1 MTYIKQVEL
10 DNFKSF
16 AGHVKFDF
24 VNGFNAIAG
33 ANGSGKSNI
42 IDALLFVFGGSSKK
56 EMRSDLLTDLIF
68 NGGKSGRQA
77 EHAKVNVILDNLKK
91 EFHGIEESE
100 VSISRKVDKN
110 GKSIYRING
119 KASTREEVL
128 NVLSLVKFRQDGF
141 NIIPQGRILEVVGTS
156 NEDRLSLINDIS
168 GISVFEDKKSKAMNE
183 MKKVEDNISKI
194 ETVLN
199 EKQKLMAQLEK
210 EKTRAVEFQELKGK
224 YASFLSKQSTI
235 KRDSADSELKAIL
248 EKLKEAEKGNEEL
261 SSEISKLN
269 EKVKK
274 INEEVEVIN
283 TKAEAEGEKEILDAE
298 NKAKEF
304 DSELARLNAVLK
316 NDNEQLNNIILSIEE
331 LSKSQEELK
340 KQIKEE
346 EEEKKKLEE
355 RITALNSKKLFLVE
369 SESKTQN
376 YLKTK
381 ESLEKRIYDID
392 KKIYEQKVA
401 LANYPKIAELQ
412 EELTGLDSSRN
423 DLEKT
428 IKEMTLSFSSL
439 KPEIDKL
446 KIQAKREADSIYLLR
461 ENLLNQRNSLSSQN
475 RAVEVVNRLKKEIN
489 GIYGLVSELFSL
501 KNEEYST
508 PVLRS
513 IGRRG
518 DFIIVENEEIA
529 RQCIEQLKNERLG
542 FYTFIPLTTVKSGYS
557 FDKLNDQRI
566 IDYIINLV
574 SFTENLAPAMKFV
587 FGDTVLV
594 KDFDSAKGLIHQ
606 YRMVLQDGTVFEKT
620 GTVSGGHFDMPNIL
634 NVNKKIAEINAGI
647 SEHSKLKE
655 KYDEEVI
662 EKESTLNSLMTEIKV
677 RQKTL
682 DETKGKISK
691 LLQEKSKFTGT
702 ESEISESIRSLENE
716 NQNLKSKL
724 EELEKSKPDIVDH
737 GKEIEAIEREVSDL
751 QVKVATS
758 GNKLSAVLMSEISN
772 LERRFLQLNKEREK
786 FEKEIEDVENAIKDT
801 QENYGKA
808 RKELSNKSNNLSML
822 RKRRSELLNEL
833 SNLQKQREE
842 TYGSSQKVAEEI
854 NALKVKEAGY
864 RVKFETAEEEYKKYK
879 IDGVNIEE
887 GETLEKIN
895 KEINSLNSKINS
907 FGPINELAL
916 KTFMETQQQYEEF
929 NVKLG
934 KLDDERNRILS
945 VISEIEQKK
954 LESFM
959 KTLSDINSIF
969 TKVFNSI
976 TKGKAELVPED
987 PNNVFSSGLDI
998 AVELPNKRVRNIRGL
1013 SGGELSVLAI
1023 SLIMALSKY
1032 TDAVFYVLDEV
1043 DAALDAINA
1052 GNFSAL
1058 VKAYSASSQFII
1070 ISHNETTLINAD
1082 VIYGV
1087 TMNDEGISRVVSV
1100 KMPEQKAQ

>member
-24 VNGFNAIAG
+24 INGFNAIAG

-56 EMRSDLLTDLIF
+56 EMRSDVLTDLIF

-77 EHAKVNVILDNLKK
+77 ENAKVNVVLDNSKGD
-91 EFHGIEESE
+91 FHGIEEKE
-100 VSISRKVDKN
+100 VSLSRKVDKN
-110 GKSIYRING
+110 GKSVYRING

-141 NIIPQGRILEVVGTS
+141 NIISQGRILEVVGTS

-183 MKKVEDNISKI
+183 MKKVEENISKI
-194 ETVLN
+194 GTVLN

-210 EKTRAVEFQELKGK
+210 EKTRAIEFQELKGRQ
-224 YASFLSKQSTI
+224 ASLLSKQSMI
-235 KRDSADSELKAIL
+235 KRDKAHLELQAIL
-248 EKLKEAEKGNEEL
+248 EKLKEAEKGNESL
-261 SSEISKLN
+261 SSEIEALN
-269 EKVKK
+269 EKAKK
-274 INEEVEVIN
+274 INDEVNTIN
-283 TKAEAEGEKEILDAE
+283 TKAEAEGEKEILEAE
-298 NKAKEF
+298 NKTKEF

-316 NDNEQLNNIILSIEE
+316 NDNEQLNNILLSIEE
-331 LSKSQEELK
+331 LSRSQEDMK
-340 KQIKEE
+340 QQIKTEE
-346 EEEKKKLEE
+346 AEKKRLEE
-355 RITALNSKKLFLVE
+355 RISALNSKKISLIE

-376 YLKTK
+376 YIKTR
-381 ESLEKRIYDID
+381 ETLEKKIYDTD
-392 KKIYEQKVA
+392 KKIYEQKIA
-401 LANYPKIAELQ
+401 LANYPKIAEMQ
-412 EELTGLDSSRN
+412 EDLTKLESSRN
-423 DLEKT
+423 EVEKE
-428 IKEMTLSFSSL
+428 IKEMTLSFSAL
-439 KPEIDKL
+439 KPEIDRL
-446 KIQAKREADSIYLLR
+446 KTQAKREADSIYLLR
-461 ENLLNQRNSLSSQN
+461 ENLLNQRNALSSQN
-475 RAVEVVNRLKKEIN
+475 RVIDIVNRLKKEIN
-489 GIYGLVSELFSL
+489 GIHGTVSELFSL
-501 KNEEYST
+501 KNEEYSI

-518 DFIIVENEEIA
+518 DFIVIDNEETA
-529 RQCIEQLKNERLG
+529 RQCIDKLKKEKLG
-542 FYTFIPLTTVKSGYS
+542 FYTFVPLTTVKSSYNLE
-557 FDKLNDQRI
+557 KINDTRI
-566 IDYIINLV
+566 VDYIINLV
-574 SFTENLAPAMKFV
+574 DFDDAFLQAMKFV

-594 KDFDSAKGLIHQ
+594 KDFDSAKELINK
-606 YRMVLQDGTVFEKT
+606 YRMVLPDGTVFERT
-620 GTVSGGHFDMPNIL
+620 GTVSGGHFDVPNIL
-634 NVNKKIAEINAGI
+634 NVNKKIAEINAEI
-647 SEHSKLKE
+647 SEHSNLKE
-655 KYDEEVI
+655 KYDEDLV

-682 DETKGKISK
+682 EESKGKIAR
-691 LLQEKSKFTGT
+691 LLQERSKFTGT
-702 ESEISESIRSLENE
+702 ESEISDSIRALENE
-716 NQNLKSKL
+716 KMNLTSKL
-724 EELEKSKPDIVDH
+724 GDTEKNKPDIIDH
-737 GKEIEAIEREVSDL
+737 KKELEALEREVNDL
-751 QVKVATS
+751 QVKAATS
-758 GNKLSAVLMSEISN
+758 GNKLSAVLMSEIAN
-772 LERRFLQLNKEREK
+772 LQKRFSQLDKEREK
-786 FEKEIEDVENAIKDT
+786 FEGEIENVENAIKDT
-801 QENYGKA
+801 QERYDRA

-822 RKRRSELLNEL
+822 RKRRNELLSELG
-833 SNLQKQREE
+833 SLQKHREE
-842 TYGSSQKVAEEI
+842 IYGNSQKVAAEL
-854 NALKVKEAGY
+854 NALKVKEAELK
-864 RVKFETAEEEYKKYK
+864 VKFETAEEEYNKYK
-879 IDGVNIEE
+879 VEGVKIEE
-887 GETLEKIN
+887 GETIEKIN

-934 KLDDERNRILS
+934 KLNDEKGRILS

-959 KTLSDINSIF
+959 KTLSEINSIF

-976 TKGKAELVPED
+976 THGKAELVPED
-987 PNNVFSSGLDI
+987 PNDVFSSGLDI
-998 AVELPNKRVRNIRGL
+998 AIELPNKKVRNIMGL

-1058 VKAYSASSQFII
+1058 VKAYSTSSQFII

-1087 TMNDEGISRVVSV
+1087 TMNDAGISRVVSV
-1100 KMPEQKAQ
+1100 KMPEQKS

>member
-24 VNGFNAIAG
+24 INGFNAIAG

-56 EMRSDLLTDLIF
+56 EMRSDVLTDLIF

-77 EHAKVNVILDNLKK
+77 ENAKVNVVLDNSKGD
-91 EFHGIEESE
+91 FHGIEEKE
-100 VSISRKVDKN
+100 VSLSRKVDKN
-110 GKSIYRING
+110 GKSVYRING

-141 NIIPQGRILEVVGTS
+141 NIISQGRILEVVGTS

-183 MKKVEDNISKI
+183 MKKVEENISKI
-194 ETVLN
+194 GTVLN

-210 EKTRAVEFQELKGK
+210 EKTRAIEFQELKGRQ
-224 YASFLSKQSTI
+224 ASLLSKQSMI
-235 KRDSADSELKAIL
+235 KRDKAHLELQAIL
-248 EKLKEAEKGNEEL
+248 EKLKEAEKGNESL
-261 SSEISKLN
+261 SSEIEALN
-269 EKVKK
+269 EKAKK
-274 INEEVEVIN
+274 INDEVNTIN
-283 TKAEAEGEKEILDAE
+283 TKAEAEGEKEILEAE
-298 NKAKEF
+298 NKTKEF

-316 NDNEQLNNIILSIEE
+316 NDNEQLNNILLSIEE
-331 LSKSQEELK
+331 LSRSQEDMK
-340 KQIKEE
+340 QQIKTEE
-346 EEEKKKLEE
+346 AEKKRLEE
-355 RITALNSKKLFLVE
+355 RISALNSKKISLIE

-376 YLKTK
+376 YIKTR
-381 ESLEKRIYDID
+381 ETLEKKIYDTD
-392 KKIYEQKVA
+392 KKIYEQKIA
-401 LANYPKIAELQ
+401 LANYPKIAEMQ
-412 EELTGLDSSRN
+412 EDLTKLESSRN
-423 DLEKT
+423 EVEKE
-428 IKEMTLSFSSL
+428 IKEMTLSFSAL
-439 KPEIDKL
+439 KPEIDRL
-446 KIQAKREADSIYLLR
+446 KTQAKREADSIYLLR
-461 ENLLNQRNSLSSQN
+461 ENLLNQRNALSSQN
-475 RAVEVVNRLKKEIN
+475 RVIDIVNRLKKEIN
-489 GIYGLVSELFSL
+489 GIHGTVSELFSL
-501 KNEEYST
+501 KNEGYSI

-518 DFIIVENEEIA
+518 DFIVIDNEETA
-529 RQCIEQLKNERLG
+529 RQCIDKLKKEKLG
-542 FYTFIPLTTVKSGYS
+542 FYTFVPLTTVKSSYNLEKI
-557 FDKLNDQRI
+557 DDTRI
-566 IDYIINLV
+566 VDYIINLV
-574 SFTENLAPAMKFV
+574 DFDDAFLQAMKFV

-594 KDFDSAKGLIHQ
+594 KDFDSAKELINK
-606 YRMVLQDGTVFEKT
+606 YRMVLPDGTVFERT
-620 GTVSGGHFDMPNIL
+620 GTVSGGHFDVPNIL
-634 NVNKKIAEINAGI
+634 NVNKKIAEINAEI
-647 SEHSKLKE
+647 SEHSNLKE
-655 KYDEEVI
+655 KYDEDLV

-682 DETKGKISK
+682 EESKGKIAR
-691 LLQEKSKFTGT
+691 LLQERSKFTGT
-702 ESEISESIRSLENE
+702 ESEISDSIRALENE
-716 NQNLKSKL
+716 KMNLTSKL
-724 EELEKSKPDIVDH
+724 GDTEKNKPDIIDH
-737 GKEIEAIEREVSDL
+737 KKELEALEREVNDL
-751 QVKVATS
+751 QVKAATS
-758 GNKLSAVLMSEISN
+758 GNKLSAVLMSEIAN
-772 LERRFLQLNKEREK
+772 LQKRFSQLDKEREK
-786 FEKEIEDVENAIKDT
+786 FEGEIENVENAIKDT
-801 QENYGKA
+801 QERYDRA

-822 RKRRSELLNEL
+822 RKRRNELLSELG
-833 SNLQKQREE
+833 SLQKHREE
-842 TYGSSQKVAEEI
+842 IYGNSQKVAAEL
-854 NALKVKEAGY
+854 NALKVKEAELK
-864 RVKFETAEEEYKKYK
+864 VKFETAEEEYNKYK
-879 IDGVNIEE
+879 VEGVKIEE
-887 GETLEKIN
+887 GETIEKIN

-934 KLDDERNRILS
+934 KLNDEKGRILS

-959 KTLSDINSIF
+959 KTLSEINSIF

-976 TKGKAELVPED
+976 THGKAELVPED
-987 PNNVFSSGLDI
+987 PNDVFSSGLDI
-998 AVELPNKRVRNIRGL
+998 AIELPNKKVRNIMGL

-1058 VKAYSASSQFII
+1058 VKAYSTSSQFII

-1087 TMNDEGISRVVSV
+1087 TMNDAGISRVVSV
-1100 KMPEQKAQ
+1100 KMPEQKS

>member
-24 VNGFNAIAG
+24 INGFNAIAG

-56 EMRSDLLTDLIF
+56 EMRSDVLTDLIF

-77 EHAKVNVILDNLKK
+77 ENAKVNVVLDNSKGD
-91 EFHGIEESE
+91 FHGIEEKE
-100 VSISRKVDKN
+100 VSLSRKVDKN
-110 GKSIYRING
+110 GKSVYRING

-141 NIIPQGRILEVVGTS
+141 NIISQGRILEVVGTS

-183 MKKVEDNISKI
+183 MKKVEENISKI
-194 ETVLN
+194 GTVLN

-210 EKTRAVEFQELKGK
+210 EKTRAIEFQELKGRQ
-224 YASFLSKQSTI
+224 ASLLSKQSMI
-235 KRDSADSELKAIL
+235 KRDKAHLELQAIL
-248 EKLKEAEKGNEEL
+248 EKLKEAEKGNESL
-261 SSEISKLN
+261 SSEIEALN
-269 EKVKK
+269 EKAKK
-274 INEEVEVIN
+274 INDEVNTIN
-283 TKAEAEGEKEILDAE
+283 TKAEAEGEKEILEAE
-298 NKAKEF
+298 NKTKEF

-316 NDNEQLNNIILSIEE
+316 NDNEQLNNILLSIEE
-331 LSKSQEELK
+331 LSRSQEDMK
-340 KQIKEE
+340 QQIKTEE
-346 EEEKKKLEE
+346 AEKKRLEE
-355 RITALNSKKLFLVE
+355 RISALNSKKISLIE

-376 YLKTK
+376 YIKTK
-381 ESLEKRIYDID
+381 ETLEKKIYDTD
-392 KKIYEQKVA
+392 KKIYEQKIA
-401 LANYPKIAELQ
+401 LANYPKIAEMQ
-412 EELTGLDSSRN
+412 EDLTKLESSRN
-423 DLEKT
+423 EVEKE
-428 IKEMTLSFSSL
+428 IKEMTLSFSAL
-439 KPEIDKL
+439 KPEIDRL
-446 KIQAKREADSIYLLR
+446 KTQAKREADSIYLLR
-461 ENLLNQRNSLSSQN
+461 ENLLNQRNALSSQN
-475 RAVEVVNRLKKEIN
+475 RVIDIVNRLKKEIN
-489 GIYGLVSELFSL
+489 GIHGTVSELFSL
-501 KNEEYST
+501 KNEEYSI

-518 DFIIVENEEIA
+518 DFIVIDNEETA
-529 RQCIEQLKNERLG
+529 RQCIDKLKKEKLG
-542 FYTFIPLTTVKSGYS
+542 FYTFVPLTTVKSSYNLE
-557 FDKLNDQRI
+557 KINDTRI
-566 IDYIINLV
+566 VDYIINLV
-574 SFTENLAPAMKFV
+574 DFDDAFLQAMKFV

-594 KDFDSAKGLIHQ
+594 KDFDSAKELINK
-606 YRMVLQDGTVFEKT
+606 YRMVLPDGTVFERT
-620 GTVSGGHFDMPNIL
+620 GTVSGGHFDVPNIL
-634 NVNKKIAEINAGI
+634 NVNKKIAEINAEI
-647 SEHSKLKE
+647 SEHSNLKE
-655 KYDEEVI
+655 KYDEDLV

-682 DETKGKISK
+682 EESKGKIAR
-691 LLQEKSKFTGT
+691 LLQERSKFTGT
-702 ESEISESIRSLENE
+702 ESEISDSIRALENE
-716 NQNLKSKL
+716 KMNLTSKL
-724 EELEKSKPDIVDH
+724 GDTEKNKPDIIDH
-737 GKEIEAIEREVSDL
+737 KKELEALEREVNDL
-751 QVKVATS
+751 QVKAATS
-758 GNKLSAVLMSEISN
+758 GNKLSAVLMSEIAN
-772 LERRFLQLNKEREK
+772 LQKRFSQLDKEREK
-786 FEKEIEDVENAIKDT
+786 FEGEIENVENAIKDT
-801 QENYGKA
+801 QERYDRA

-822 RKRRSELLNEL
+822 RKRRNELLSELG
-833 SNLQKQREE
+833 SLQKHREE
-842 TYGSSQKVAEEI
+842 IYGNSQKVAAEL
-854 NALKVKEAGY
+854 NALKVKEAELK
-864 RVKFETAEEEYKKYK
+864 VKFETAEEEYNKYK
-879 IDGVNIEE
+879 VEGVKIEE
-887 GETLEKIN
+887 GETIEKIN

-934 KLDDERNRILS
+934 KLNDEKGRILS

-959 KTLSDINSIF
+959 KTLSEINSIF

-976 TKGKAELVPED
+976 THGKAELVPED
-987 PNNVFSSGLDI
+987 PNDVFSSGLDI
-998 AVELPNKRVRNIRGL
+998 AIELPNKKVRNIMGL

-1058 VKAYSASSQFII
+1058 VKAYSTSSQFII

-1087 TMNDEGISRVVSV
+1087 TMNDAGISRVVSV
-1100 KMPEQKAQ
+1100 KMPEQKS

>member
-24 VNGFNAIAG
+24 INGFNAIAG

-56 EMRSDLLTDLIF
+56 EMRSDVLTDLIF

-77 EHAKVNVILDNLKK
+77 ENAKVNVVLDNSKGD
-91 EFHGIEESE
+91 FHGIEEKE
-100 VSISRKVDKN
+100 VSLSRKVDKN
-110 GKSIYRING
+110 GKSVYRING

-141 NIIPQGRILEVVGTS
+141 NIISQGRILEVVGTS

-183 MKKVEDNISKI
+183 MKKVEENISKI
-194 ETVLN
+194 GTVLN

-210 EKTRAVEFQELKGK
+210 EKTRAIEFQELKGRQ
-224 YASFLSKQSTI
+224 ASLLSKQSMI
-235 KRDSADSELKAIL
+235 KRDKAHLELQAIL
-248 EKLKEAEKGNEEL
+248 EKLKEAEKGNESL
-261 SSEISKLN
+261 SSEIEALN
-269 EKVKK
+269 EKAKK
-274 INEEVEVIN
+274 INDEVNTIN
-283 TKAEAEGEKEILDAE
+283 TKAEAEGEKEILEAE
-298 NKAKEF
+298 NKTKEF

-316 NDNEQLNNIILSIEE
+316 NDNEQLNNILLSIEE
-331 LSKSQEELK
+331 LSRSQEDMK
-340 KQIKEE
+340 QQIKTEE
-346 EEEKKKLEE
+346 AEKKRLEE
-355 RITALNSKKLFLVE
+355 RISALNSKKISLIE

-376 YLKTK
+376 YIKTR
-381 ESLEKRIYDID
+381 ETLEKKIYDTD
-392 KKIYEQKVA
+392 KKIYEQKIA
-401 LANYPKIAELQ
+401 LANYPKIAEMQ
-412 EELTGLDSSRN
+412 EDLTKLESSRN
-423 DLEKT
+423 EVEKE
-428 IKEMTLSFSSL
+428 IKEMTLSFSAL
-439 KPEIDKL
+439 KPEIDRL
-446 KIQAKREADSIYLLR
+446 KTQAKREADSIYLLR
-461 ENLLNQRNSLSSQN
+461 ENLLNQRNALSSQN
-475 RAVEVVNRLKKEIN
+475 RVIDIVNRLKKEIN
-489 GIYGLVSELFSL
+489 GIHGTVSELFSL
-501 KNEEYST
+501 KNEGYSI

-518 DFIIVENEEIA
+518 DFIVIDNEETA
-529 RQCIEQLKNERLG
+529 RQCIDKLKKEKLG
-542 FYTFIPLTTVKSGYS
+542 FYTFVPLTTVKSSYNLEKI
-557 FDKLNDQRI
+557 DDTRI
-566 IDYIINLV
+566 VDYIINLV
-574 SFTENLAPAMKFV
+574 DFDDAFLQAMKFV

-594 KDFDSAKGLIHQ
+594 KDFDSAKELINK
-606 YRMVLQDGTVFEKT
+606 YRMVLPDGTVFERT
-620 GTVSGGHFDMPNIL
+620 GTVSGGHFDVPNIL
-634 NVNKKIAEINAGI
+634 NVNKKIAEINAEI
-647 SEHSKLKE
+647 SEHSNLKE
-655 KYDEEVI
+655 KYDEDLV

-682 DETKGKISK
+682 EESKGKIAR
-691 LLQEKSKFTGT
+691 LLQERSKFTGT
-702 ESEISESIRSLENE
+702 ESEISDSIRALENE
-716 NQNLKSKL
+716 KMNLTSKL
-724 EELEKSKPDIVDH
+724 GDTEKNKPDIIDH
-737 GKEIEAIEREVSDL
+737 KKELEALEREVNDL
-751 QVKVATS
+751 QVKAATS
-758 GNKLSAVLMSEISN
+758 GNKLSAVLMSEIAN
-772 LERRFLQLNKEREK
+772 LQKRFSQLDKEREK
-786 FEKEIEDVENAIKDT
+786 FEGEIENVENAIKDT
-801 QENYGKA
+801 QERYDRA

-822 RKRRSELLNEL
+822 RKRRNELLGEL
-833 SNLQKQREE
+833 GSLQKHREE
-842 TYGSSQKVAEEI
+842 IYGNSQKVAAEL
-854 NALKVKEAGY
+854 NALKVKEAELK
-864 RVKFETAEEEYKKYK
+864 VKFETAEEEYNKYK
-879 IDGVNIEE
+879 VEGVNIEE
-887 GETLEKIN
+887 GETIEKIN

-934 KLDDERNRILS
+934 KLNDEKGRILS

-959 KTLSDINSIF
+959 KTLSEINSIF

-976 TKGKAELVPED
+976 THGKAELVPED
-987 PNNVFSSGLDI
+987 PNDVFSSGLDI
-998 AVELPNKRVRNIRGL
+998 AIELPNKKVRNIMGL

-1058 VKAYSASSQFII
+1058 VKAYSTSSQFII

-1087 TMNDEGISRVVSV
+1087 TMNDAGISRVVSV
-1100 KMPEQKAQ
+1100 KMPEQKS

>member
-68 NGGKSGRQA
+68 NGGKNGRQA
-77 EHAKVNVILDNLKK
+77 EHAKVNVILDNSKK
-91 EFHGIEESE
+91 EFHGIEENE

-128 NVLSLVKFRQDGF
+128 NVLALVKFRQDGF
-141 NIIPQGRILEVVGTS
+141 NIIPQGRILEVVGAS

-194 ETVLN
+194 ETVLR
-199 EKQKLMAQLEK
+199 EKQKLMSQLEK
-210 EKTRAVEFQELKGK
+210 EKTRAMEFQELKNR
-224 YASFLSKQSTI
+224 YASLLSKQSTI
-235 KRDSADSELKAIL
+235 KRDAADSELKAIL
-248 EKLKEAEKGNEEL
+248 EKLKETEKGNEEL
-261 SSEISKLN
+261 SAELSKLN
-269 EKVKK
+269 EKLKE
-274 INEEVEVIN
+274 INEEVESIN
-283 TKAEAEGEKEILDAE
+283 TKAEAEGEKEISDAE

-304 DSELARLNAVLK
+304 DSELARLSAVLK
-316 NDNEQLNNIILSIEE
+316 NDNEQLNNIISSIEE
-331 LSKSQEELK
+331 LSKSQDEIK

-355 RITALNSKKLFLVE
+355 RITVLNSKKLSLIE

-381 ESLEKRIYDID
+381 ESLEKKIYDID
-392 KKIYEQKVA
+392 KKIYEQKVT
-401 LANYPKIAELQ
+401 LANYPKVAEIQ
-412 EELTGLDSSRN
+412 EELTELDSTKN
-423 DLEKT
+423 ELEKM
-428 IKEMTLSFSSL
+428 IKDMTLSFSSL

-446 KIQAKREADSIYLLR
+446 KIQTKREADSIYLLR

-475 RAVEVVNRLKKEIN
+475 REIDVVNRLKKDIK

-501 KNEEYST
+501 KNEEYSI

-518 DFIIVENEEIA
+518 GFIIVENEETA
-529 RQCIEQLKNERLG
+529 RQCIDKLKNEKLG
-542 FYTFIPLTTVKSGYS
+542 FYTFIPLTTVKSNYS
-557 FDKLNDQRI
+557 FDKLNDPRI

-574 SFTENLAPAMKFV
+574 NFTENLAPAMKFV

-594 KDFDSAKGLIHQ
+594 NDFDSAKGLIHQ
-606 YRMVLQDGTVFEKT
+606 YRMVLPDGTVFEKT
-620 GTVSGGHFDMPNIL
+620 GTVSGGHFDIPNIL
-634 NVNKKIAEINAGI
+634 NVNKKIAEINVEMT
-647 SEHSKLKE
+647 EHSKLKE
-655 KYDEEVI
+655 KYDEEII
-662 EKESTLNSLMTEIKV
+662 EKESTLNSLMTDIKV

-682 DETKGKISK
+682 TETNGKISK

-702 ESEISESIRSLENE
+702 ESDISESIRLLENE
-716 NQNLKSKL
+716 NLNLKSKL
-724 EELEKSKPDIVDH
+724 EDLEKNKPDIVDH
-737 GKEIEAIEREVSDL
+737 KKEIEAIEREVSDL

-758 GNKLSAVLMSEISN
+758 GNKLSAVLMSEINN
-772 LERRFLQLNKEREK
+772 LERRFSQLNKERER

-801 QENYGKA
+801 QENYDKA
-808 RKELSNKSNNLSML
+808 RKELSNKSNNLNML
-822 RKRRSELLNEL
+822 RKRRNELLNEL
-833 SNLQKQREE
+833 SKLQKQREDI
-842 TYGSSQKVAEEI
+842 YSNSKKVAEEI
-854 NALKVKEAGY
+854 NVLKVKEAGL
-864 RVKFETAEEEYKKYK
+864 RVKFETADEEYKKYR
-879 IDGVNIEE
+879 IEGVNVEE
-887 GETLEKIN
+887 GETLDKLT

-916 KTFMETQQQYEEF
+916 KTFMETQKQYEEF
-929 NVKLG
+929 NVKLE
-934 KLDDERNRILS
+934 KLNDEKSRILS

-959 KTLSDINSIF
+959 KTLLDINSIF

-987 PNNVFSSGLDI
+987 PNDVFSSGLDI

-1058 VKAYSASSQFII
+1058 VKAYSVSSQFII

-1087 TMNDEGISRVVSV
+1087 TMSDEGISRVVSV

>member
-261 SSEISKLN
+261 SSEISFTN

-542 FYTFIPLTTVKSGYS
+542 FYTFIPLTTVKSGYG

-808 RKELSNKSNNLSML
+808 
-822 RKRRSELLNEL
+822 
-833 SNLQKQREE
+833 
-842 TYGSSQKVAEEI
+842 
-854 NALKVKEAGY
+854 
-864 RVKFETAEEEYKKYK
+864 
-879 IDGVNIEE
+879 
-887 GETLEKIN
+887 
-895 KEINSLNSKINS
+895 
-907 FGPINELAL
+907 
-916 KTFMETQQQYEEF
+916 
-929 NVKLG
+929 
-934 KLDDERNRILS
+934 
-945 VISEIEQKK
+945 
-954 LESFM
+954 
-959 KTLSDINSIF
+959 
-969 TKVFNSI
+969 
-976 TKGKAELVPED
+976 
-987 PNNVFSSGLDI
+987 
-998 AVELPNKRVRNIRGL
+998 
-1013 SGGELSVLAI
+1013 
-1023 SLIMALSKY
+1023 
-1032 TDAVFYVLDEV
+1032 
-1043 DAALDAINA
+1043 
-1052 GNFSAL
+1052 
-1058 VKAYSASSQFII
+1058 
-1070 ISHNETTLINAD
+1070 
-1082 VIYGV
+1082 
-1087 TMNDEGISRVVSV
+1087 
-1100 KMPEQKAQ
+1100 

>member
-1 MTYIKQVEL
+1 MTYIKEVEL

-68 NGGKSGRQA
+68 NGGKNGRQA
-77 EHAKVNVILDNLKK
+77 EHAKVNVILDNSKK
-91 EFHGIEESE
+91 EFRGIEESE

-128 NVLSLVKFRQDGF
+128 NVLALVKFRQDGF

-199 EKQKLMAQLEK
+199 EKRKLMAQLEK
-210 EKTRAVEFQELKGK
+210 EKSRAVEFQELKSR
-224 YASFLSKQSTI
+224 YATLLSKQSMI
-235 KRDSADSELKAIL
+235 KRDAADSELQEIL
-248 EKLKEAEKGNEEL
+248 GKLKEAEKGNEEL
-261 SSEISKLN
+261 SAKISELN
-269 EKVKK
+269 DKVKK
-274 INEEVEVIN
+274 INEEVEAIN
-283 TKAEAEGEKEILDAE
+283 TKAEAEGEKEILEAE
-298 NKAKEF
+298 KKTKEF
-304 DSELARLNAVLK
+304 DSELARLAAVLK
-316 NDNEQLNNIILSIEE
+316 NDNEQLNNIVLSIEE

-355 RITALNSKKLFLVE
+355 RIAALNSRKLSLIE
-369 SESKTQN
+369 SESKTQS

-381 ESLEKRIYDID
+381 ESLEKKIYDID

-412 EELTGLDSSRN
+412 EELSSLDSTKN
-423 DLEKT
+423 DLEKA

-446 KIQAKREADSIYLLR
+446 KAQSKREADSIYLLR

-475 RAVEVVNRLKKEIN
+475 RAVEVVNRLKKEIK

-513 IGRRG
+513 IGRRS
-518 DFIIVENEEIA
+518 DFIVVEDEETA
-529 RQCIEQLKNERLG
+529 RQCIEKLKTEKLG

-557 FDKLNDQRI
+557 FGKLNDSRI

-574 SFTENLAPAMKFV
+574 NFNQNLEPAMKFV

-594 KDFDSAKGLIHQ
+594 KDFDSAKQLMHQ
-606 YRMVLQDGTVFEKT
+606 YRMVLPDGTVFEKT

-634 NVNKKIAEINAGI
+634 NVNKKIAEINTQI
-647 SEHSKLKE
+647 NEHSKLKE
-655 KYDEEVI
+655 KYDEELI
-662 EKESTLNSLMTEIKV
+662 EKESTLNSLMTEIKI

-691 LLQEKSKFTGT
+691 ILQEKSKFTGT
-702 ESEISESIRSLENE
+702 ESDISESIRLLENE
-716 NQNLKSKL
+716 NLDLKSKL
-724 EELEKSKPDIVDH
+724 EELDKNKPEIVDH
-737 GKEIEAIEREVSDL
+737 RKEIEALEREVNDL

-758 GNKLSAVLMSEISN
+758 GNKLSAVLMSEINN
-772 LERRFLQLNKEREK
+772 LEKRFSQLNKERER

-801 QENYGKA
+801 QENYDKA
-808 RKELSNKSNNLSML
+808 RKELSNKSNSLSML

-833 SNLQKQREE
+833 SSLQKQREAI
-842 TYGSSQKVAEEI
+842 YSSSQKIAEEI
-854 NALKVKEAGY
+854 NALKVKEAGS
-864 RVKFETAEEEYKKYK
+864 RVKFETAEEEYKKYR
-879 IDGVNIEE
+879 IEGVKIEE
-887 GETLEKIN
+887 GETLEKIT

-929 NVKLG
+929 NVKLE
-934 KLDDERNRILS
+934 KLNDERNRILS

-998 AVELPNKRVRNIRGL
+998 SVELPNKRVRNIRGL

-1032 TDAVFYVLDEV
+1032 TEAVFYVLDEV

>member
-68 NGGKSGRQA
+68 NGGKNGRQA
-77 EHAKVNVILDNLKK
+77 EHAKVNVILDNSKK
-91 EFHGIEESE
+91 EFHGIEENE

-128 NVLSLVKFRQDGF
+128 NILALVKFRQDGF
-141 NIIPQGRILEVVGTS
+141 NIIPQGRILEVVGAS

-199 EKQKLMAQLEK
+199 EKQKLMSQLEK
-210 EKTRAVEFQELKGK
+210 EKTRAVEFQELKNR
-224 YASFLSKQSTI
+224 YRSLLSKQSKI
-235 KRDSADSELKAIL
+235 KRDAADSELKAIL
-248 EKLKEAEKGNEEL
+248 EKLKESENGNEEL
-261 SSEISKLN
+261 SAEISKLN
-269 EKVKK
+269 EKIKK
-274 INEEVEVIN
+274 INEEVESIN

-304 DSELARLNAVLK
+304 DAELARLNAVLK
-316 NDNEQLNNIILSIEE
+316 NDNEQLNSIISSIEE
-331 LSKSQEELK
+331 LSKSQEEIK
-340 KQIKEE
+340 KQIKDE

-355 RITALNSKKLFLVE
+355 RITVLNSKKLSLVE
-369 SESKTQN
+369 RESETQN

-381 ESLEKRIYDID
+381 ESLEKKIYGID
-392 KKIYEQKVA
+392 KKIYEQKIV
-401 LANYPKIAELQ
+401 LANYPKLAELQ
-412 EELTGLDSSRN
+412 EELTGLDSSKN

-446 KIQAKREADSIYLLR
+446 KIQTKREADSIYLLR

-475 RAVEVVNRLKKEIN
+475 RALDVVNKLKKDIK

-501 KNEEYST
+501 KNKEHSIS
-508 PVLRS
+508 VIRS

-518 DFIIVENEEIA
+518 DFIIVENEETA
-529 RQCIEQLKNERLG
+529 RQCIEKLKNEKLG
-542 FYTFIPLTTVKSGYS
+542 FYTFVPLTTVKSSYS
-557 FDKLNDQRI
+557 FDKLDDVRI

-574 SFTENLAPAMKFV
+574 DFTENLAPAMKFV
-587 FGDTVLV
+587 FGDTVLI
-594 KDFDSAKGLIHQ
+594 KDFDSAKELIHQ
-606 YRMVLQDGTVFEKT
+606 YRMVLPDGSVFEKT
-620 GTVSGGHFDMPNIL
+620 GTVSGGNFDMPNIL
-634 NVNKKIAEINAGI
+634 TVNKKIAEINAEI

-655 KYDEEVI
+655 KYDEEII

-682 DETKGKISK
+682 DETKGKLSK

-702 ESEISESIRSLENE
+702 ESDISESIRSLETE
-716 NQNLKSKL
+716 NLNLKSKL
-724 EELEKSKPDIVDH
+724 EEAEKNKPDIVDH
-737 GKEIEAIEREVSDL
+737 RKEIEAIEREVSDL
-751 QVKVATS
+751 QVRVATS

-772 LERRFLQLNKEREK
+772 LERRFSQLNKERER
-786 FEKEIEDVENAIKDT
+786 FEKGIEDVENAIKET

-808 RKELSNKSNNLSML
+808 RKELSNKSNNLNLL

-833 SNLQKQREE
+833 NSLQKQREE
-842 TYGSSQKVAEEI
+842 IYSNSQKFTEEI
-854 NALKVKEAGY
+854 NALKVKEAGF
-864 RVKFETAEEEYKKYK
+864 RVKFETAEEEYKKYS
-879 IDGVNIEE
+879 IEGVNVEE
-887 GETLEKIN
+887 GETIEKLT

-916 KTFMETQQQYEEF
+916 KTFMETQQQYQEF
-929 NVKLG
+929 NVKLE
-934 KLDDERNRILS
+934 KLNDERNRILS

-959 KTLSDINSIF
+959 KTLSDINLIF

-998 AVELPNKRVRNIRGL
+998 AVELPNKRIRNIRGL

-1058 VKAYSASSQFII
+1058 VKAYSVSSQFII

-1100 KMPEQKAQ
+1100 KMPEQKA

>member
-1 MTYIKQVEL
+1 MTYIKEVEL

-16 AGHVKFDF
+16 AGHVKFNF

-68 NGGKSGRQA
+68 NGGKSGRPA
-77 EHAKVNVILDNLKK
+77 EHAKVNVILDNSKK

-110 GKSIYRING
+110 GKSVYRING

-128 NVLSLVKFRQDGF
+128 NVLAMVKFRQDGF
-141 NIIPQGRILEVVGTS
+141 NIIPQGRILEVVGAS

-168 GISVFEDKKSKAMNE
+168 GISVFEDKKSKAMTE

-210 EKTRAVEFQELKGK
+210 EKTRAVEFQELKGR
-224 YASFLSKQSTI
+224 YASLLSKQSTI
-235 KRDSADSELKAIL
+235 KKDTVDSELKAIL

-269 EKVKK
+269 ERVKR
-274 INEEVEVIN
+274 INEEVDGIN
-283 TKAEAEGEKEILDAE
+283 TKAEAEGEKEILEAE

-340 KQIKEE
+340 KQIKQEE
-346 EEEKKKLEE
+346 GEKKKLEE
-355 RITALNSKKLFLVE
+355 RITALNSRKLSLIE
-369 SESKTQN
+369 SESKIQN

-381 ESLEKRIYDID
+381 ESLEKKIYSID
-392 KKIYEQKVA
+392 KKIYEQKVI
-401 LANYPKIAELQ
+401 LADYPKIAEIQ
-412 EELTGLDSSRN
+412 EELTDLDSSSSE
-423 DLEKT
+423 LEKT

-446 KIQAKREADSIYLLR
+446 KIQAKREGDSIYLLR
-461 ENLLNQRNSLSSQN
+461 ENLLNQRNFLSSQN

-501 KNEEYST
+501 KDEEYST

-518 DFIIVENEEIA
+518 DFIIVENEETA
-529 RQCIEQLKNERLG
+529 RQCIEKLKNEKLG

-557 FDKLNDQRI
+557 FDKPNDQRI
-566 IDYIINLV
+566 VDYIINLV
-574 SFTENLAPAMKFV
+574 NFTENLAPAMKFV

-594 KDFDSAKGLIHQ
+594 KDFNSAKELMHQ
-606 YRMVLQDGTVFEKT
+606 YRMVLPDGTVFEKT

-634 NVNKKIAEINAGI
+634 NINKKIAEINTQI

-655 KYDEEVI
+655 KYDEEII

-682 DETKGKISK
+682 DETKAKIAK

-716 NQNLKSKL
+716 NLNLKSKL
-724 EELEKSKPDIVDH
+724 EELEKNKPEVVDH
-737 GKEIEAIEREVSDL
+737 KKEIEALEREVNDL

-758 GNKLSAVLMSEISN
+758 DNKLSAVLMSEISN
-772 LERRFLQLNKEREK
+772 LEKRFSQLNKEREK

-801 QENYGKA
+801 QENYNNA

-822 RKRRSELLNEL
+822 RKRRNEL
-833 SNLQKQREE
+833 SNELNKIQKQREE
-842 TYGSSQKVAEEI
+842 LYMNSQKAAEEI
-854 NALKVKEAGY
+854 NALKVKEAAA

-879 IDGVNIEE
+879 IEGVEIEE
-887 GETLEKIN
+887 GETLDKIN
-895 KEINSLNSKINS
+895 KEINSINSKINS

-934 KLDDERNRILS
+934 KLNEERNRILS
-945 VISEIEQKK
+945 VIADIEQKK

-987 PNNVFSSGLDI
+987 PSNVFSSGLDI

-1032 TDAVFYVLDEV
+1032 TEAVFYVLDEV

-1070 ISHNETTLINAD
+1070 ISHNETTLINSD

-1100 KMPEQKAQ
+1100 KMPEQKSQ

>member
-16 AGHVKFDF
+16 AGHIKFDF

-56 EMRSDLLTDLIF
+56 EMRSDILTDLIF
-68 NGGKSGRQA
+68 NGGKNGRQA
-77 EHAKVNVILDNLKK
+77 EHAKVNVILDNSKK
-91 EFHGIEESE
+91 EFHGIEENE

-110 GKSIYRING
+110 GKSVYRVNG
-119 KASTREEVL
+119 KASTREEIL

-156 NEDRLSLINDIS
+156 NEDRLNLINDIS

-183 MKKVEDNISKI
+183 MKKVESNISKI
-194 ETVLN
+194 DTVLN
-199 EKQKLMAQLEK
+199 EKRKLMAQLEK
-210 EKTRAVEFQELKGK
+210 EKTRAIEFQQLKGR
-224 YASFLSKQSTI
+224 YSALLSKQSMI
-235 KRDSADSELKAIL
+235 KKDIAYSELQSIL
-248 EKLKEAEKGNEEL
+248 DQLKEAEKGNETL
-261 SSEISKLN
+261 SSEIEKLN
-269 EKVKK
+269 DRVKK
-274 INEEVEVIN
+274 INDEINVIN

-316 NDNEQLNNIILSIEE
+316 NDNSQLNNIISSIEE

-340 KQIKEE
+340 QQIKDEE
-346 EEEKKKLEE
+346 SEKKRLEE
-355 RITALNSKKLFLVE
+355 RIGALNSKKLSLIE

-376 YLKTK
+376 YVKNK
-381 ESLEKRIYDID
+381 ELLEKKIYDID
-392 KKIYEQKVA
+392 KKIYEQKLA
-401 LANYPKIAELQ
+401 LANYPKIAEIQ
-412 EELTGLDSSRN
+412 EELTELDSN
-423 DLEKT
+423 KNEVDKT
-428 IKEMTLSFSSL
+428 VKEMTLSFSEL

-446 KIQAKREADSIYLLR
+446 KAQVKREADAIYLLR
-461 ENLLNQRNSLSSQN
+461 ENLFNQRNSLSYQN
-475 RAVEVVNRLKKEIN
+475 KVIEIVNKLKKEIN
-489 GIYGLVSELFSL
+489 GIYGTVSELFSL

-518 DFIIVENEEIA
+518 EFVVVENEEVA
-529 RQCIEQLKNERLG
+529 RQCIEKLKKEKLG
-542 FYTFIPLTTVKSGYS
+542 FYTFIPITTVRSSYS
-557 FDKLNDQRI
+557 FDKINDQRI

-574 SFTENLAPAMKFV
+574 NFEQNLLPVMKFV
-587 FGDTVLV
+587 FGDTLLV
-594 KDFDSAKGLIHQ
+594 RDFDAAKELINK
-606 YRMVLQDGTVFEKT
+606 YRMVLQDGTVFERT
-620 GTVSGGHFDMPNIL
+620 GTVSGGHFDIPNIL
-634 NVNKKIAEINAGI
+634 NVNKKIAEINAELN
-647 SEHSKLKE
+647 EHSKLKE

-677 RQKTL
+677 RQKNL
-682 DETKGKISK
+682 DEIKAKISQ
-691 LLQEKSKFTGT
+691 LLKEKSKFTGT
-702 ESEISESIRSLENE
+702 ESEISDSIRSLEGE
-716 NQNLKSKL
+716 KLNLTSKL
-724 EELEKSKPDIVDH
+724 EEIENEKPEKIIDH
-737 GKEIEAIEREVSDL
+737 KKEIEALDREVNEL

-772 LERRFLQLNKEREK
+772 LEKRFSQLNKERDK
-786 FEKEIEDVENAIKDT
+786 FEREIEEVQNAIKNT
-801 QENYGKA
+801 QENYDKA
-808 RKELSNKSNNLSML
+808 RKELSARSDNLSML
-822 RKRRSELLNEL
+822 RKRRNEL
-833 SNLQKQREE
+833 STELGNLQKQRDDI
-842 TYGSSQKVAEEI
+842 YSNSQKIASEL
-854 NALKVKEAGY
+854 NALKVKEAGS
-864 RVKFETAEEEYKKYK
+864 RVKFETAEEEYNKYK
-879 IDGVNIEE
+879 VDGIKIED
-887 GETLEKIN
+887 GETIEKIT
-895 KEINSLNSKINS
+895 KELNSINSKINS

-916 KTFMETQQQYEEF
+916 KTFMETQQQYEDF
-929 NVKLG
+929 NVKLE
-934 KLDDERNRILS
+934 KLNEERGRILA

-959 KTLSDINSIF
+959 KTLSEINSIF

-1058 VKAYSASSQFII
+1058 VKAYSDSSQFII

-1087 TMNDEGISRVVSV
+1087 TMNDQGISRVVSV
-1100 KMPEQKAQ
+1100 KMPEQKS

>member
-68 NGGKSGRQA
+68 NGGKNGRQA
-77 EHAKVNVILDNLKK
+77 EHAKVNVILDNSKK
-91 EFHGIEESE
+91 EFHGIEENE

-128 NVLSLVKFRQDGF
+128 NILALVKFRQDGF
-141 NIIPQGRILEVVGTS
+141 NIIPQGRILEVVGAS

-199 EKQKLMAQLEK
+199 EKQKLMSQLEK
-210 EKTRAVEFQELKGK
+210 EKTRAVEFQELKNR
-224 YASFLSKQSTI
+224 YRSLLSKQSKI
-235 KRDSADSELKAIL
+235 KRDAADSELKAIL
-248 EKLKEAEKGNEEL
+248 EKLKESENGNEEL
-261 SSEISKLN
+261 SAEISKLN
-269 EKVKK
+269 EKIKK
-274 INEEVEVIN
+274 INEEVESIN

-304 DSELARLNAVLK
+304 DAELARLNAVLK
-316 NDNEQLNNIILSIEE
+316 NDNEQLNSIISSIEE
-331 LSKSQEELK
+331 LSKSQEEIK
-340 KQIKEE
+340 KQIKDE

-355 RITALNSKKLFLVE
+355 RITVLNSKKLSLVE
-369 SESKTQN
+369 RESETQN

-381 ESLEKRIYDID
+381 ESLEKKIYGID
-392 KKIYEQKVA
+392 KKIYEQKIV
-401 LANYPKIAELQ
+401 LANYPKLAELQ
-412 EELTGLDSSRN
+412 EELTGLDSSKN

-446 KIQAKREADSIYLLR
+446 KIQTKREADSIYLLR

-475 RAVEVVNRLKKEIN
+475 RALDVVNKLKKDIK

-501 KNEEYST
+501 KNKEHSIS
-508 PVLRS
+508 VIRS

-518 DFIIVENEEIA
+518 DFIIVENEETA
-529 RQCIEQLKNERLG
+529 RQCIEKLKNEKLG
-542 FYTFIPLTTVKSGYS
+542 FYTFVPLTTVKSSYS
-557 FDKLNDQRI
+557 FDKLDDVRI

-574 SFTENLAPAMKFV
+574 DFTENLAPAMKFV
-587 FGDTVLV
+587 FGDTVLI
-594 KDFDSAKGLIHQ
+594 KDFDSAKELIHQ
-606 YRMVLQDGTVFEKT
+606 YRMVLPDGSVFEKT
-620 GTVSGGHFDMPNIL
+620 GTVSGGNFDMPNIL
-634 NVNKKIAEINAGI
+634 TVNKKIAEINTEI

-655 KYDEEVI
+655 KYDEEII

-682 DETKGKISK
+682 DETKGKLSK

-702 ESEISESIRSLENE
+702 ESDISESIRSLETE
-716 NQNLKSKL
+716 NLNLKSKL
-724 EELEKSKPDIVDH
+724 EEAEKNKPDIVDH
-737 GKEIEAIEREVSDL
+737 RKEIEAIEREVSDL
-751 QVKVATS
+751 QVRVATS

-772 LERRFLQLNKEREK
+772 LERRFSQLNKERER
-786 FEKEIEDVENAIKDT
+786 FEKGIDDVENAIKET

-808 RKELSNKSNNLSML
+808 RKELSNKSNNLNLL

-833 SNLQKQREE
+833 NSLQKQREE
-842 TYGSSQKVAEEI
+842 IYSNSQKFTEEI
-854 NALKVKEAGY
+854 NALKVKEAGF
-864 RVKFETAEEEYKKYK
+864 RVKFETAEEEYKKYS
-879 IDGVNIEE
+879 IEGVNVEE
-887 GETLEKIN
+887 GETIEKLT

-916 KTFMETQQQYEEF
+916 KTFMETQQQYQEF
-929 NVKLG
+929 NVKLE
-934 KLDDERNRILS
+934 KLNDERNRILS

-959 KTLSDINSIF
+959 KTLSDINLIF

-998 AVELPNKRVRNIRGL
+998 AVELPNKRIRNIRGL

-1058 VKAYSASSQFII
+1058 VKAYSVSSQFII

-1100 KMPEQKAQ
+1100 KMPEQKA

>member
-16 AGHVKFDF
+16 AGHIKFDF

-56 EMRSDLLTDLIF
+56 EMRSDILTDLIF
-68 NGGKSGRQA
+68 NGGKNGRQA
-77 EHAKVNVILDNLKK
+77 EHAKVNVILDNSKK
-91 EFHGIEESE
+91 EFHGIEENE

-110 GKSIYRING
+110 GKSVYRVNG
-119 KASTREEVL
+119 KASTREEIL

-156 NEDRLSLINDIS
+156 NEDRLNLINDIS

-183 MKKVEDNISKI
+183 MKKVESNISKI
-194 ETVLN
+194 DTVLN
-199 EKQKLMAQLEK
+199 EKRKLMAQLEK
-210 EKTRAVEFQELKGK
+210 EKTRAIEFQQLKGR
-224 YASFLSKQSTI
+224 YSALLSKQSMI
-235 KRDSADSELKAIL
+235 KKDIAYSELQSIL
-248 EKLKEAEKGNEEL
+248 DQLKEAEKGNETL
-261 SSEISKLN
+261 SSEIEKLN
-269 EKVKK
+269 YRVKK
-274 INEEVEVIN
+274 INDEINVIN

-316 NDNEQLNNIILSIEE
+316 NDNSQLNNIISSIEE

-340 KQIKEE
+340 QQIKDEE
-346 EEEKKKLEE
+346 SEKKRLEE
-355 RITALNSKKLFLVE
+355 RIGALNSKKLSLIE

-376 YLKTK
+376 YVKNK
-381 ESLEKRIYDID
+381 ELLEKKIYDID
-392 KKIYEQKVA
+392 KKIYEQKLA
-401 LANYPKIAELQ
+401 LANYPKIAEIQ
-412 EELTGLDSSRN
+412 EELTELDSN
-423 DLEKT
+423 KNEVDKT
-428 IKEMTLSFSSL
+428 VKEMTLSFSEL

-446 KIQAKREADSIYLLR
+446 KAQVKREADAIYLLR
-461 ENLLNQRNSLSSQN
+461 ENLFNQRNSLSYQN
-475 RAVEVVNRLKKEIN
+475 KVIEIVNKLKKEIN
-489 GIYGLVSELFSL
+489 GIYGTVSELFSL

-518 DFIIVENEEIA
+518 EFVVVENEEVA
-529 RQCIEQLKNERLG
+529 RQCIEKLKKEKLG
-542 FYTFIPLTTVKSGYS
+542 FYTFIPITTVRSSYS
-557 FDKLNDQRI
+557 FDKINDQRV

-574 SFTENLAPAMKFV
+574 NFEQNLLPVMKFV
-587 FGDTVLV
+587 FGDTLLV
-594 KDFDSAKGLIHQ
+594 RDFDAAKELINK
-606 YRMVLQDGTVFEKT
+606 YRMVLQDGTVFERT
-620 GTVSGGHFDMPNIL
+620 GTVSGGHFDIPNIL
-634 NVNKKIAEINAGI
+634 NVNKKIAEINAELN
-647 SEHSKLKE
+647 EHSKLKE

-677 RQKTL
+677 RQKNL
-682 DETKGKISK
+682 DEIKTKISQ
-691 LLQEKSKFTGT
+691 LLKEKSKFTGT
-702 ESEISESIRSLENE
+702 ESEISDSIRSLEGE
-716 NQNLKSKL
+716 KLNLTSKL
-724 EELEKSKPDIVDH
+724 EEIENEKPEKIIDH
-737 GKEIEAIEREVSDL
+737 KKEIEALDREVNEL

-772 LERRFLQLNKEREK
+772 LEKRFSQLNKERDK
-786 FEKEIEDVENAIKDT
+786 FEREIEEVQNAIKNT
-801 QENYGKA
+801 QENYDKA
-808 RKELSNKSNNLSML
+808 RKELSARSDNLSML
-822 RKRRSELLNEL
+822 RKRRNEL
-833 SNLQKQREE
+833 STELGNLQKQRDDI
-842 TYGSSQKVAEEI
+842 YSNSQKIASEL
-854 NALKVKEAGY
+854 NALKVKEAGS
-864 RVKFETAEEEYKKYK
+864 RVKFETAEEEYNKYK
-879 IDGVNIEE
+879 VDGIKIEE
-887 GETLEKIN
+887 GETIEKIT
-895 KEINSLNSKINS
+895 KELNSINSKINS

-916 KTFMETQQQYEEF
+916 KTFMETQQQYEDF
-929 NVKLG
+929 NVKLE
-934 KLDDERNRILS
+934 KLNEERGRILA

-959 KTLSDINSIF
+959 KTLSEINSIF

-1058 VKAYSASSQFII
+1058 VKAYSDSSQFII

-1087 TMNDEGISRVVSV
+1087 TMNDQGISRVVSV
-1100 KMPEQKAQ
+1100 KMPEQKS

>member
-16 AGHVKFDF
+16 AGHIKFDF

-56 EMRSDLLTDLIF
+56 EMRSDILTDLIF
-68 NGGKSGRQA
+68 NGGKNGRQA
-77 EHAKVNVILDNLKK
+77 EHAKVNVILDNSKK
-91 EFHGIEESE
+91 EFHGIEENE

-110 GKSIYRING
+110 GKSVYRVNG
-119 KASTREEVL
+119 KASTREEIL

-156 NEDRLSLINDIS
+156 NEDRLNLINDIS

-183 MKKVEDNISKI
+183 MKKVESNISKI
-194 ETVLN
+194 DTVLN
-199 EKQKLMAQLEK
+199 EKRKLMAQLEK
-210 EKTRAVEFQELKGK
+210 EKTRAIEFQQLKGR
-224 YASFLSKQSTI
+224 YSALLSKQSMI
-235 KRDSADSELKAIL
+235 KKDIAYSELQSIL
-248 EKLKEAEKGNEEL
+248 DQLKEAEKGNETL
-261 SSEISKLN
+261 SSEIEKLN
-269 EKVKK
+269 YRVKK
-274 INEEVEVIN
+274 INDEINVIN

-316 NDNEQLNNIILSIEE
+316 NDNSQLNNIISSIEE

-340 KQIKEE
+340 QQIKDEE
-346 EEEKKKLEE
+346 SEKKRLEE
-355 RITALNSKKLFLVE
+355 RIGALNSKKLSLIE

-376 YLKTK
+376 YVKNK
-381 ESLEKRIYDID
+381 ELLEKKIYDID
-392 KKIYEQKVA
+392 KKIYEQKLA
-401 LANYPKIAELQ
+401 LANYPKIAEIQ
-412 EELTGLDSSRN
+412 EELTELDSN
-423 DLEKT
+423 KNEVDKT
-428 IKEMTLSFSSL
+428 VKEMTLSFSEL

-446 KIQAKREADSIYLLR
+446 KAQVKREADAIYLLR
-461 ENLLNQRNSLSSQN
+461 ENLFNQRNSLSYQN
-475 RAVEVVNRLKKEIN
+475 KVIEIVNKLKKEIN
-489 GIYGLVSELFSL
+489 GIYGTVSELFSL

-518 DFIIVENEEIA
+518 EFVVVENEEVA
-529 RQCIEQLKNERLG
+529 RQCIEKLKKEKLG
-542 FYTFIPLTTVKSGYS
+542 FYTFIPITTVRSSYS
-557 FDKLNDQRI
+557 FDKINDQRI

-574 SFTENLAPAMKFV
+574 NFEQNLLPVMKFV
-587 FGDTVLV
+587 FGDTLLV
-594 KDFDSAKGLIHQ
+594 RDFDAAKELINK
-606 YRMVLQDGTVFEKT
+606 YRMVLQDGTVFERT
-620 GTVSGGHFDMPNIL
+620 GTVSGGHFDIPNIL
-634 NVNKKIAEINAGI
+634 NVNKKIAEINAELN
-647 SEHSKLKE
+647 EHSKLKE

-677 RQKTL
+677 RQKNL
-682 DETKGKISK
+682 DEIKAKISQ
-691 LLQEKSKFTGT
+691 LLKEKSKFTGT
-702 ESEISESIRSLENE
+702 ESEISDSIRSLEGE
-716 NQNLKSKL
+716 KLNLTSKL
-724 EELEKSKPDIVDH
+724 EEIENEKPEKIIDH
-737 GKEIEAIEREVSDL
+737 KKEIEALDREVNEL

-772 LERRFLQLNKEREK
+772 LEKRFSQLNKERDK
-786 FEKEIEDVENAIKDT
+786 FEREIEEVQNAIKNT
-801 QENYGKA
+801 QENYDKA
-808 RKELSNKSNNLSML
+808 RKELSARSDNLSML
-822 RKRRSELLNEL
+822 RKRRNEL
-833 SNLQKQREE
+833 STELGNLQKQRDDI
-842 TYGSSQKVAEEI
+842 YSNSQKIASEL
-854 NALKVKEAGY
+854 NALKVKEAGS
-864 RVKFETAEEEYKKYK
+864 RVKFETAEEEYNKYK
-879 IDGVNIEE
+879 VDGIKIEE
-887 GETLEKIN
+887 GETIEKIT
-895 KEINSLNSKINS
+895 KELNSINSKINS

-916 KTFMETQQQYEEF
+916 KTFMETQQQYEDF
-929 NVKLG
+929 NVKLE
-934 KLDDERNRILS
+934 KLNEERGRILA

-959 KTLSDINSIF
+959 KTLSEINSIF

-1058 VKAYSASSQFII
+1058 VKAYSDSSQFII

-1087 TMNDEGISRVVSV
+1087 TMNDQGISRVVSV
-1100 KMPEQKAQ
+1100 KMPEQKS

>member
-68 NGGKSGRQA
+68 NGGKNGRQA
-77 EHAKVNVILDNLKK
+77 EHAKVNVILDNSKK
-91 EFHGIEESE
+91 EFHGIEENE

-128 NVLSLVKFRQDGF
+128 NILALVKFRQDGF
-141 NIIPQGRILEVVGTS
+141 NIIPQGRILEVVGAS

-199 EKQKLMAQLEK
+199 EKQKLMSQLEK
-210 EKTRAVEFQELKGK
+210 EKTRAVEFQELKNR
-224 YASFLSKQSTI
+224 YRSLLSKQSKI
-235 KRDSADSELKAIL
+235 KRDAADSELKAIL
-248 EKLKEAEKGNEEL
+248 EKLKESENGNEEL
-261 SSEISKLN
+261 SAEISKLN
-269 EKVKK
+269 EKIKK
-274 INEEVEVIN
+274 INEEVESIN

-304 DSELARLNAVLK
+304 DAELARLNAVLK
-316 NDNEQLNNIILSIEE
+316 NDNEQLNSIISSIEE
-331 LSKSQEELK
+331 LSKSKEEIK
-340 KQIKEE
+340 KQIKDE

-355 RITALNSKKLFLVE
+355 RITVLNSKKLSLVE
-369 SESKTQN
+369 RESETQN

-381 ESLEKRIYDID
+381 ESLEKKIYGID
-392 KKIYEQKVA
+392 KKIYEQKIV
-401 LANYPKIAELQ
+401 LANYPKLAELQ
-412 EELTGLDSSRN
+412 EELTGLDSSKN

-446 KIQAKREADSIYLLR
+446 KIQTKREADSIYLLR

-475 RAVEVVNRLKKEIN
+475 RALDVVNKLKKDIK

-501 KNEEYST
+501 KNKEHSIS
-508 PVLRS
+508 VIRS

-518 DFIIVENEEIA
+518 DFIIVENEETA
-529 RQCIEQLKNERLG
+529 RQCIEKLKNEKLG
-542 FYTFIPLTTVKSGYS
+542 FYTFVPLTTVKSSYS
-557 FDKLNDQRI
+557 FDKLDDVRI

-574 SFTENLAPAMKFV
+574 DFTENLAPAMKFV
-587 FGDTVLV
+587 FGDTVLI
-594 KDFDSAKGLIHQ
+594 KDFDSAKELIHQ
-606 YRMVLQDGTVFEKT
+606 YRMVLPDGSVFEKT
-620 GTVSGGHFDMPNIL
+620 GTVSGGNFDMPNIL
-634 NVNKKIAEINAGI
+634 TVNKKIAEINTEI

-655 KYDEEVI
+655 KYDEEII

-682 DETKGKISK
+682 DETKGKLSK

-702 ESEISESIRSLENE
+702 ESDISESIRSLETE
-716 NQNLKSKL
+716 NLNLKSKL
-724 EELEKSKPDIVDH
+724 EEAEKNKPDIVDH
-737 GKEIEAIEREVSDL
+737 RKEIEAIEREVSDL
-751 QVKVATS
+751 QVRVATS

-772 LERRFLQLNKEREK
+772 LERRFSQLNKERER
-786 FEKEIEDVENAIKDT
+786 FEKGIEDVENAIKET

-808 RKELSNKSNNLSML
+808 RKELSNKSNNLNLL

-833 SNLQKQREE
+833 NSLQKQREE
-842 TYGSSQKVAEEI
+842 IYSNSQKFTEEI
-854 NALKVKEAGY
+854 NALKVKEAGF
-864 RVKFETAEEEYKKYK
+864 RVKFETAEEEYKKYS
-879 IDGVNIEE
+879 IEGVNVEE
-887 GETLEKIN
+887 GETIEKLT

-916 KTFMETQQQYEEF
+916 KTFMETQQQYQEF
-929 NVKLG
+929 NVKLE
-934 KLDDERNRILS
+934 KLNDERNRILS

-959 KTLSDINSIF
+959 KTLSDINLIF

-998 AVELPNKRVRNIRGL
+998 AVELPNKRIRNIRGL

-1058 VKAYSASSQFII
+1058 VKAYSVSSQFII

-1100 KMPEQKAQ
+1100 KMPEQKA

>member
-16 AGHVKFDF
+16 AGHIKFDF

-56 EMRSDLLTDLIF
+56 EMRSDILTDLIF
-68 NGGKSGRQA
+68 NGGKNGRQA
-77 EHAKVNVILDNLKK
+77 EHAKVNVILDNSKK
-91 EFHGIEESE
+91 EFHGIEENE

-110 GKSIYRING
+110 GKSVYRVNG
-119 KASTREEVL
+119 KASTREEIL

-156 NEDRLSLINDIS
+156 NEDRLNLINDIS

-183 MKKVEDNISKI
+183 MKKVESNISKI
-194 ETVLN
+194 DTVLN
-199 EKQKLMAQLEK
+199 EKRKLMAQLEK
-210 EKTRAVEFQELKGK
+210 EKTRAIEFQQLKGR
-224 YASFLSKQSTI
+224 YSALLSKQSMI
-235 KRDSADSELKAIL
+235 KKDIAYSELQSIL
-248 EKLKEAEKGNEEL
+248 DQLKEAEKGNETL
-261 SSEISKLN
+261 SSEIEKLN
-269 EKVKK
+269 DRVKK
-274 INEEVEVIN
+274 INDEINVIN

-316 NDNEQLNNIILSIEE
+316 NDNSQLNNIISSIEE

-340 KQIKEE
+340 QQIKDEE
-346 EEEKKKLEE
+346 SEKKRLEE
-355 RITALNSKKLFLVE
+355 RIGALNSKKLSLIE

-376 YLKTK
+376 YVKNK
-381 ESLEKRIYDID
+381 ELLEKKIYDID
-392 KKIYEQKVA
+392 KKIYEQKLA
-401 LANYPKIAELQ
+401 LANYPKIAEIQ
-412 EELTGLDSSRN
+412 EELTELDSN
-423 DLEKT
+423 KNEVDKT
-428 IKEMTLSFSSL
+428 VKEMTLSFSEL

-446 KIQAKREADSIYLLR
+446 KAQVKREADAIYLLR
-461 ENLLNQRNSLSSQN
+461 ENLFNQRNSLSYQN
-475 RAVEVVNRLKKEIN
+475 KVIEIVNKLKKEIN
-489 GIYGLVSELFSL
+489 GIYGTVSELFSL

-518 DFIIVENEEIA
+518 EFVVVENEEVA
-529 RQCIEQLKNERLG
+529 RQCIEKLKKEKLG
-542 FYTFIPLTTVKSGYS
+542 FYTFIPITTVRSSYS
-557 FDKLNDQRI
+557 FDKINDQRI

-574 SFTENLAPAMKFV
+574 NFEQNLLPVMKFV
-587 FGDTVLV
+587 FGDTLLV
-594 KDFDSAKGLIHQ
+594 RDFDAAKELINK
-606 YRMVLQDGTVFEKT
+606 YRMVLQDGTVFERT
-620 GTVSGGHFDMPNIL
+620 GTVSGGHFDIPNIL
-634 NVNKKIAEINAGI
+634 NVNKKIAEINAELN
-647 SEHSKLKE
+647 EHSKLKE

-677 RQKTL
+677 RQKNL
-682 DETKGKISK
+682 DEIKAKISQ
-691 LLQEKSKFTGT
+691 LLKEKSKFTGT
-702 ESEISESIRSLENE
+702 ESEISDSIRSLEGE
-716 NQNLKSKL
+716 KLNLTSKL
-724 EELEKSKPDIVDH
+724 EEIENEKPEKIIDH
-737 GKEIEAIEREVSDL
+737 KKEIEALDREVNEL

-772 LERRFLQLNKEREK
+772 LEKRFSQLNKERDK
-786 FEKEIEDVENAIKDT
+786 FEREIEEVQNAIKNT
-801 QENYGKA
+801 QENYDKA
-808 RKELSNKSNNLSML
+808 RKELSARSDNLSML
-822 RKRRSELLNEL
+822 RKRRNEL
-833 SNLQKQREE
+833 STELGNLQKQRDDI
-842 TYGSSQKVAEEI
+842 YSNSQKIASEL
-854 NALKVKEAGY
+854 NALKVKEAGS
-864 RVKFETAEEEYKKYK
+864 RVKFETAEEEYNKYK
-879 IDGVNIEE
+879 VDGIKIEE
-887 GETLEKIN
+887 GETIEKIT
-895 KEINSLNSKINS
+895 KELNSINSKINS

-916 KTFMETQQQYEEF
+916 KTFMETQQQYEDF
-929 NVKLG
+929 NVKLE
-934 KLDDERNRILS
+934 KLNEERGRILA

-959 KTLSDINSIF
+959 KTLSEINSIF

-1058 VKAYSASSQFII
+1058 VKAYSDSSQFII

-1087 TMNDEGISRVVSV
+1087 TMNDQGISRVVSV
-1100 KMPEQKAQ
+1100 KMPEQKS

>member
-16 AGHVKFDF
+16 AGHIKFDF

-77 EHAKVNVILDNLKK
+77 EHAKVNVILDNSKK
-91 EFHGIEESE
+91 EFHGIEENE

-128 NVLSLVKFRQDGF
+128 NVLALVKFRQDGF

-194 ETVLN
+194 QTVLN

-210 EKTRAVEFQELKGK
+210 EKTRAVEFQELKGR
-224 YASFLSKQSTI
+224 YASLLSKQSTI
-235 KRDSADSELKAIL
+235 KRDAADSELQAIL

-261 SSEISKLN
+261 SEEISKLN

-274 INEEVEVIN
+274 INEEVESIN
-283 TKAEAEGEKEILDAE
+283 TKAEAEGEKEILEAE

-355 RITALNSKKLFLVE
+355 KITTLNSRKLSLVE

-392 KKIYEQKVA
+392 KKIYELKIA
-401 LANYPKIAELQ
+401 LANYPRIAELQ
-412 EELTGLDSSRN
+412 EELTGLEASRN

-428 IKEMTLSFSSL
+428 IKGMTLSFSSL

-475 RAVEVVNRLKKEIN
+475 RAVEVVNRLKKDIN

-518 DFIIVENEEIA
+518 DFIIVENEETA
-529 RQCIEQLKNERLG
+529 RQCIEKLKNEKLG
-542 FYTFIPLTTVKSGYS
+542 FYTFIPLTTVKSGYG

-574 SFTENLAPAMKFV
+574 NFDEKLAPAMKFV

-594 KDFDSAKGLIHQ
+594 KDFDSAKGLMHQ

-634 NVNKKIAEINAGI
+634 NVNKKIAEINAEI

-655 KYDEEVI
+655 EYDEEII
-662 EKESTLNSLMTEIKV
+662 EKESTLNSIMTEIKV
-677 RQKTL
+677 RQKNL
-682 DETKGKISK
+682 DETKGKIAK
-691 LLQEKSKFTGT
+691 IMQEKSKFTGT
-702 ESEISESIRSLENE
+702 ESEISESIQSLENE
-716 NQNLKSKL
+716 NLNLKSKL
-724 EELEKSKPDIVDH
+724 EELDKNKPDIVDH
-737 GKEIEAIEREVSDL
+737 KKEIEALEREVNDL

-772 LERRFLQLNKEREK
+772 LERRFSQLNKERER

-801 QENYGKA
+801 QENYDKA

-833 SNLQKQREE
+833 NSLQKQREAI
-842 TYGSSQKVAEEI
+842 YGNSQKVAEEI
-854 NALKVKEAGY
+854 NALKVKEAAS

-879 IDGVNIEE
+879 IEGVKVEE

-895 KEINSLNSKINS
+895 REINSLNSKINS

-929 NVKLG
+929 NVKLE
-934 KLDDERNRILS
+934 KLNDERNRILS

-998 AVELPNKRVRNIRGL
+998 SVELPNKRVRNIRGL

-1100 KMPEQKAQ
+1100 KMPEQKTQ

>member
-1 MTYIKQVEL
+1 ML
-10 DNFKSF
+10 CLPS
-16 AGHVKFDF
+16 A
-24 VNGFNAIAG
+24 
-33 ANGSGKSNI
+33 
-42 IDALLFVFGGSSKK
+42 LFVFGGSSKK

-77 EHAKVNVILDNLKK
+77 EHAKVNVILDNSKK
-91 EFHGIEESE
+91 EFHGIEENE

-128 NVLSLVKFRQDGF
+128 NVLALVKFRQDGF

-194 ETVLN
+194 QTVLN

-210 EKTRAVEFQELKGK
+210 EKTRAVEFQELKGR
-224 YASFLSKQSTI
+224 YASLLSKQSTI
-235 KRDSADSELKAIL
+235 KRDAADSELQAIL

-261 SSEISKLN
+261 SEEISKLN

-274 INEEVEVIN
+274 INEEVESIN
-283 TKAEAEGEKEILDAE
+283 TKAEAEGEKEILEAE

-355 RITALNSKKLFLVE
+355 KITTLNSRKLSLVE

-392 KKIYEQKVA
+392 KKIYELKIA
-401 LANYPKIAELQ
+401 LANYPRIAELQ
-412 EELTGLDSSRN
+412 EELTGLEASRN

-428 IKEMTLSFSSL
+428 IKGMTLSFSSL

-475 RAVEVVNRLKKEIN
+475 RAVEVVNRLKKDIN

-518 DFIIVENEEIA
+518 DFIIVENEETA
-529 RQCIEQLKNERLG
+529 RQCIEKLKNEKLG
-542 FYTFIPLTTVKSGYS
+542 FYTFIPLTTVKSGYG

-574 SFTENLAPAMKFV
+574 NFDEKLAPAMKFV

-594 KDFDSAKGLIHQ
+594 KDFDSAKGLMHQ

-634 NVNKKIAEINAGI
+634 NVNKKIAEINAEI

-655 KYDEEVI
+655 EYDEEII
-662 EKESTLNSLMTEIKV
+662 EKESTLNSIMTEIKV
-677 RQKTL
+677 RQKNL
-682 DETKGKISK
+682 DETKGKIAK
-691 LLQEKSKFTGT
+691 IMQEKSKFTGT
-702 ESEISESIRSLENE
+702 ESEISESIQSLENE
-716 NQNLKSKL
+716 NLNLKSKL
-724 EELEKSKPDIVDH
+724 EELDKNKPDIVDH
-737 GKEIEAIEREVSDL
+737 KKEIEALEREVNDL

-772 LERRFLQLNKEREK
+772 LERRFSQLNKERER

-801 QENYGKA
+801 QENYDKA

-833 SNLQKQREE
+833 NSLQKQREAI
-842 TYGSSQKVAEEI
+842 YGNSQKVAEEI
-854 NALKVKEAGY
+854 NALKVKEAAS

-879 IDGVNIEE
+879 IEGVKVEE

-895 KEINSLNSKINS
+895 REINSLNSKINS

-929 NVKLG
+929 NVKLE
-934 KLDDERNRILS
+934 KLNDERNRILS

-998 AVELPNKRVRNIRGL
+998 SVELPNKRVRNIRGL

-1100 KMPEQKAQ
+1100 KMPEQKTQ

>member
-68 NGGKSGRQA
+68 NGGKNGRQA
-77 EHAKVNVILDNLKK
+77 EHAKVNVILDNSKK
-91 EFHGIEESE
+91 EFHGIEENE

-128 NVLSLVKFRQDGF
+128 NILALVKFRQDGF
-141 NIIPQGRILEVVGTS
+141 NIIPQGRILEVVGAS

-199 EKQKLMAQLEK
+199 EKQKLMSQLEK
-210 EKTRAVEFQELKGK
+210 EKTRAVEFQELKNR
-224 YASFLSKQSTI
+224 YRSLLSKQSKI
-235 KRDSADSELKAIL
+235 KRDAADSELKAIL
-248 EKLKEAEKGNEEL
+248 EKLKESENGNEEL
-261 SSEISKLN
+261 SAEISKLN
-269 EKVKK
+269 EKIKK
-274 INEEVEVIN
+274 INEEVESIN

-304 DSELARLNAVLK
+304 DAELARLNAVLK
-316 NDNEQLNNIILSIEE
+316 NDNEQLNSIISSIEE
-331 LSKSQEELK
+331 LSKSQEEIK
-340 KQIKEE
+340 KQIKDE

-355 RITALNSKKLFLVE
+355 RITVLNSKKLSLVE
-369 SESKTQN
+369 RESETQN

-381 ESLEKRIYDID
+381 ESLEKKIYGID
-392 KKIYEQKVA
+392 KKIYEQKIV
-401 LANYPKIAELQ
+401 LANYPKLAELQ
-412 EELTGLDSSRN
+412 EELTGLDSSKN

-446 KIQAKREADSIYLLR
+446 KIQTKREADSIYLLR

-475 RAVEVVNRLKKEIN
+475 RALDVVNKLKKDIK

-501 KNEEYST
+501 KNKEHSIS
-508 PVLRS
+508 VIRS

-518 DFIIVENEEIA
+518 DFIIVENEETA
-529 RQCIEQLKNERLG
+529 RQCIEKLKNEKLG
-542 FYTFIPLTTVKSGYS
+542 FYTFVPLTTVKSSYS
-557 FDKLNDQRI
+557 FDKLDDVRI

-574 SFTENLAPAMKFV
+574 DFTENLAPAMKFV
-587 FGDTVLV
+587 FGDTVLI
-594 KDFDSAKGLIHQ
+594 KDFDSAKELIHQ
-606 YRMVLQDGTVFEKT
+606 YRMVLPDGSVFEKT
-620 GTVSGGHFDMPNIL
+620 GTVSGGNFDMPNIL
-634 NVNKKIAEINAGI
+634 TVNKKIAEINTEI

-655 KYDEEVI
+655 KYDEEII

-682 DETKGKISK
+682 DETKGKLSK

-702 ESEISESIRSLENE
+702 ESDISESIRSLETE
-716 NQNLKSKL
+716 NLNLKSKL
-724 EELEKSKPDIVDH
+724 EEAEKNKPDIVDH
-737 GKEIEAIEREVSDL
+737 RKEIEAIEREVSDL
-751 QVKVATS
+751 QVRVATS

-772 LERRFLQLNKEREK
+772 LERRFSQLNKERER
-786 FEKEIEDVENAIKDT
+786 FEKGIEDVENAIKET

-808 RKELSNKSNNLSML
+808 RKELSNKSNNLNLL

-833 SNLQKQREE
+833 NSLQKQREE
-842 TYGSSQKVAEEI
+842 IYSNSQKFTEEI
-854 NALKVKEAGY
+854 NALKVKEAGF
-864 RVKFETAEEEYKKYK
+864 RVKFETAEEEYKKYS
-879 IDGVNIEE
+879 IEGVNVEE
-887 GETLEKIN
+887 GETIEKLT

-916 KTFMETQQQYEEF
+916 KTFMETQQQYQEF
-929 NVKLG
+929 NVKLE
-934 KLDDERNRILS
+934 KLNDERNRILS

-959 KTLSDINSIF
+959 KTLSDINLIF

-998 AVELPNKRVRNIRGL
+998 AVELPNKRIRNIRGL

-1058 VKAYSASSQFII
+1058 VKAYSVSSQFII

-1100 KMPEQKAQ
+1100 KMPEQKA

>member
-24 VNGFNAIAG
+24 INGFNAIAG

-56 EMRSDLLTDLIF
+56 EMRSDVLTDLIF

-77 EHAKVNVILDNLKK
+77 ENAKVNVVLDNSKGD
-91 EFHGIEESE
+91 FHGIEEKE
-100 VSISRKVDKN
+100 VSLSRKVDKN
-110 GKSIYRING
+110 GKSVYRING

-141 NIIPQGRILEVVGTS
+141 NIISQGRILEVVGTS

-183 MKKVEDNISKI
+183 MKKVEENISKI
-194 ETVLN
+194 GTVLN

-210 EKTRAVEFQELKGK
+210 EKTRAIEFQELKGRQ
-224 YASFLSKQSTI
+224 ASLLSKQSMI
-235 KRDSADSELKAIL
+235 KRDKAHLELQAIL
-248 EKLKEAEKGNEEL
+248 EKLKEAEKGNESL
-261 SSEISKLN
+261 SSEIEALN
-269 EKVKK
+269 EKAKK
-274 INEEVEVIN
+274 INDEVNTIN
-283 TKAEAEGEKEILDAE
+283 TKAEAEGEKEILEAE
-298 NKAKEF
+298 NKTKEF

-316 NDNEQLNNIILSIEE
+316 NDNEQLNNILLSIEE
-331 LSKSQEELK
+331 LSRSQEDMK
-340 KQIKEE
+340 QQIKTEE
-346 EEEKKKLEE
+346 AEKKRLEE
-355 RITALNSKKLFLVE
+355 RISALNSKKISLIE

-376 YLKTK
+376 YIKTR
-381 ESLEKRIYDID
+381 ETLEKKIYDTD
-392 KKIYEQKVA
+392 KKIYEQKIA
-401 LANYPKIAELQ
+401 LANYPKIAEMQ
-412 EELTGLDSSRN
+412 EDLTKLESSRN
-423 DLEKT
+423 EVEKE
-428 IKEMTLSFSSL
+428 IKEMTLSFSAL
-439 KPEIDKL
+439 KPEIDRL
-446 KIQAKREADSIYLLR
+446 KTQAKREADSIYLLR
-461 ENLLNQRNSLSSQN
+461 ENLLNQRNALSSQN
-475 RAVEVVNRLKKEIN
+475 RVIDIVNRLKKEIN
-489 GIYGLVSELFSL
+489 GIHGTVSELFSL
-501 KNEEYST
+501 KNEEYSI

-518 DFIIVENEEIA
+518 DFIVIDNEETA
-529 RQCIEQLKNERLG
+529 RQCIDKLKKEKLG
-542 FYTFIPLTTVKSGYS
+542 FYTFIPLTTVKSSYNLE
-557 FDKLNDQRI
+557 KINDTRI
-566 IDYIINLV
+566 VDYIINLV
-574 SFTENLAPAMKFV
+574 DFDDAFLQAMKFV

-594 KDFDSAKGLIHQ
+594 KDFDSAKELINK
-606 YRMVLQDGTVFEKT
+606 YRMVLPDGTVFERT
-620 GTVSGGHFDMPNIL
+620 GTVSGGHFDIPNIL
-634 NVNKKIAEINAGI
+634 NVNKKIAEINAEI
-647 SEHSKLKE
+647 SEHSNLKE
-655 KYDEEVI
+655 KYDEDLV

-682 DETKGKISK
+682 EESKGKIAR
-691 LLQEKSKFTGT
+691 LLQERSKFTGT
-702 ESEISESIRSLENE
+702 ESEISDSIRALENE
-716 NQNLKSKL
+716 KMNLTSKL
-724 EELEKSKPDIVDH
+724 GDTEKNKPDIIDH
-737 GKEIEAIEREVSDL
+737 KKELEALEREVNDL
-751 QVKVATS
+751 QVKAATS
-758 GNKLSAVLMSEISN
+758 GNKLSAVLMSEIAN
-772 LERRFLQLNKEREK
+772 LQKRFSQLDKEREK
-786 FEKEIEDVENAIKDT
+786 FEGEIENVENAIKDT
-801 QENYGKA
+801 QERYDRA

-822 RKRRSELLNEL
+822 RKRRNELLSELG
-833 SNLQKQREE
+833 SLQKHREE
-842 TYGSSQKVAEEI
+842 IYGNSQKVAAEL
-854 NALKVKEAGY
+854 NALKVKEAELK
-864 RVKFETAEEEYKKYK
+864 VKFETAEEEYNKYK
-879 IDGVNIEE
+879 VEGVKIEE
-887 GETLEKIN
+887 GETIEKIN

-934 KLDDERNRILS
+934 KLNDEKGRILS

-959 KTLSDINSIF
+959 KTLSEINSIF

-976 TKGKAELVPED
+976 THGKAELVPED
-987 PNNVFSSGLDI
+987 PNDVFSSGLDI
-998 AVELPNKRVRNIRGL
+998 AIELPNKKVRNIMGL

-1058 VKAYSASSQFII
+1058 VKAYSTSSQFII

-1087 TMNDEGISRVVSV
+1087 TMNDAGISRVVSV
-1100 KMPEQKAQ
+1100 KMPEQKS

>member
-24 VNGFNAIAG
+24 INGFNAIAG

-56 EMRSDLLTDLIF
+56 EMRSDVLTDLIF

-77 EHAKVNVILDNLKK
+77 ENAKVNVVLDNSKGD
-91 EFHGIEESE
+91 FHGIEEKE
-100 VSISRKVDKN
+100 VSLSRKVDKN
-110 GKSIYRING
+110 GKSVYRING

-141 NIIPQGRILEVVGTS
+141 NIISQGRILEVVGTS

-183 MKKVEDNISKI
+183 MKKVEENISKI
-194 ETVLN
+194 GTVLN

-210 EKTRAVEFQELKGK
+210 EKTRAIEFQELKGRQ
-224 YASFLSKQSTI
+224 ASLLSKQSMI
-235 KRDSADSELKAIL
+235 KRDKAHLELQAIL
-248 EKLKEAEKGNEEL
+248 EKLKEAEKGNESL
-261 SSEISKLN
+261 SSEIEALN
-269 EKVKK
+269 EKAKK
-274 INEEVEVIN
+274 INDEVNTIN
-283 TKAEAEGEKEILDAE
+283 TKAEAEGEKEILEAE
-298 NKAKEF
+298 NKTKEF

-316 NDNEQLNNIILSIEE
+316 NDNEQLNNILLSIEE
-331 LSKSQEELK
+331 LSRSQEDMK
-340 KQIKEE
+340 QQIKTEE
-346 EEEKKKLEE
+346 AEKKRLEE
-355 RITALNSKKLFLVE
+355 RISALNSKKISLIE

-376 YLKTK
+376 YIKTK
-381 ESLEKRIYDID
+381 ETLEKKIYDTD
-392 KKIYEQKVA
+392 KKIYEQKIA
-401 LANYPKIAELQ
+401 LANYPKIAEMQ
-412 EELTGLDSSRN
+412 EDLTKLESSRN
-423 DLEKT
+423 EVEKE
-428 IKEMTLSFSSL
+428 IKEMTLSFSAL
-439 KPEIDKL
+439 KPEIDRL
-446 KIQAKREADSIYLLR
+446 KTQAKREADSIYLLR
-461 ENLLNQRNSLSSQN
+461 ENLLNQRNALSSQN
-475 RAVEVVNRLKKEIN
+475 RVIDIVNRLKKEIN
-489 GIYGLVSELFSL
+489 GIHGTVSELFSL
-501 KNEEYST
+501 KNEEYSI

-518 DFIIVENEEIA
+518 DFIVIDNEETA
-529 RQCIEQLKNERLG
+529 RQCIDKLKKEKLG
-542 FYTFIPLTTVKSGYS
+542 FYTFVPLTTVKSSYNLE
-557 FDKLNDQRI
+557 KINDTRI
-566 IDYIINLV
+566 VDYIINLV
-574 SFTENLAPAMKFV
+574 DFDDAFLQAMKFV

-594 KDFDSAKGLIHQ
+594 KDFDSAKELINK
-606 YRMVLQDGTVFEKT
+606 YRMVLPDGTVFERT
-620 GTVSGGHFDMPNIL
+620 GTVSGGHFDVPNIL
-634 NVNKKIAEINAGI
+634 NVNKKIAEINAEI
-647 SEHSKLKE
+647 SEHSNLKE
-655 KYDEEVI
+655 KYDEDLV

-682 DETKGKISK
+682 EESKGKIAR
-691 LLQEKSKFTGT
+691 LLQERSKFTGT
-702 ESEISESIRSLENE
+702 ESEISDSIRALENE
-716 NQNLKSKL
+716 KMNLTSKL
-724 EELEKSKPDIVDH
+724 GDTEKNKPDIIDH
-737 GKEIEAIEREVSDL
+737 KKELEALEREVNDL
-751 QVKVATS
+751 QVKAATS
-758 GNKLSAVLMSEISN
+758 GNKLSAVLMSEIAN
-772 LERRFLQLNKEREK
+772 LQKRFSQLDKEREK
-786 FEKEIEDVENAIKDT
+786 FEGEIENVENAIKDT
-801 QENYGKA
+801 QERYDRA

-822 RKRRSELLNEL
+822 RKRRNELLSELG
-833 SNLQKQREE
+833 SLQKHREE
-842 TYGSSQKVAEEI
+842 IYGNSQKVAAEL
-854 NALKVKEAGY
+854 NALKVKEAELK
-864 RVKFETAEEEYKKYK
+864 VKFETAEEEYNKYK
-879 IDGVNIEE
+879 VEGVNIEE
-887 GETLEKIN
+887 GETIEKIN

-934 KLDDERNRILS
+934 KLNDEKGRILS

-959 KTLSDINSIF
+959 KTLSEINSIF

-976 TKGKAELVPED
+976 THGKAELVPED
-987 PNNVFSSGLDI
+987 PNDVFSSGLDI
-998 AVELPNKRVRNIRGL
+998 AIELPNKKVRNIMGL

-1058 VKAYSASSQFII
+1058 VKAYSTSSQFII

-1087 TMNDEGISRVVSV
+1087 TMNDAGISRVVSV
-1100 KMPEQKAQ
+1100 KMPEQKS

>member
-24 VNGFNAIAG
+24 INGFNAIAG

-56 EMRSDLLTDLIF
+56 EMRSDVLTDLIF

-77 EHAKVNVILDNLKK
+77 ENAKVNVVLDNSKGD
-91 EFHGIEESE
+91 FHGIEEKE
-100 VSISRKVDKN
+100 VSLSRKVDKN
-110 GKSIYRING
+110 GKSVYRING

-141 NIIPQGRILEVVGTS
+141 NIISQGRILEVVGTS

-183 MKKVEDNISKI
+183 MKKVEENISKI
-194 ETVLN
+194 GTVLN

-210 EKTRAVEFQELKGK
+210 EKTRAIEFQELKGRQ
-224 YASFLSKQSTI
+224 ASLLSKQSMI
-235 KRDSADSELKAIL
+235 KRDKAHLELQAIL
-248 EKLKEAEKGNEEL
+248 EKLKEAEKGNESL
-261 SSEISKLN
+261 SSEIEALN
-269 EKVKK
+269 EKAKK
-274 INEEVEVIN
+274 INDEVNTIN
-283 TKAEAEGEKEILDAE
+283 TKAEAEGEKEILEAE
-298 NKAKEF
+298 NKTKEF

-316 NDNEQLNNIILSIEE
+316 NDNEQLNNILLSIEE
-331 LSKSQEELK
+331 LSRSQEDMK
-340 KQIKEE
+340 QQIKTEE
-346 EEEKKKLEE
+346 AEKKRLEE
-355 RITALNSKKLFLVE
+355 RISALNSKKISLIE

-376 YLKTK
+376 YIKTR
-381 ESLEKRIYDID
+381 ETLEKKIYDTD
-392 KKIYEQKVA
+392 KKIYEQKIA
-401 LANYPKIAELQ
+401 LANYPKIAEMQ
-412 EELTGLDSSRN
+412 EDLTKLESSRN
-423 DLEKT
+423 EVEKE
-428 IKEMTLSFSSL
+428 IKEMTLSFSAL
-439 KPEIDKL
+439 KPEIDRL
-446 KIQAKREADSIYLLR
+446 KTQAKREADSIYLLR
-461 ENLLNQRNSLSSQN
+461 ENLLNQRNALSSQN
-475 RAVEVVNRLKKEIN
+475 RVIDIVNRLKKEIN
-489 GIYGLVSELFSL
+489 GIHGTVSELFSL
-501 KNEEYST
+501 KNEEYSI

-518 DFIIVENEEIA
+518 DFIVIDNEETA
-529 RQCIEQLKNERLG
+529 RQCIDKLKKEKLG
-542 FYTFIPLTTVKSGYS
+542 FYTFVPLTTVKSSYNLEKI
-557 FDKLNDQRI
+557 DDTRI
-566 IDYIINLV
+566 VDYIINLV
-574 SFTENLAPAMKFV
+574 DFDDAFLQAMKFV

-594 KDFDSAKGLIHQ
+594 KDFDSAKELINK
-606 YRMVLQDGTVFEKT
+606 YRMVLPDGTVFERT
-620 GTVSGGHFDMPNIL
+620 GTVSGGHFDVPNIL
-634 NVNKKIAEINAGI
+634 NVNKKIAEINAEI
-647 SEHSKLKE
+647 SEHSNLKE
-655 KYDEEVI
+655 KYDEDLV

-682 DETKGKISK
+682 EESKGKIAR
-691 LLQEKSKFTGT
+691 LLQERSKFTGT
-702 ESEISESIRSLENE
+702 ESEISDSIRALENE
-716 NQNLKSKL
+716 KMNLTSKL
-724 EELEKSKPDIVDH
+724 GDTEKNKPDIIDH
-737 GKEIEAIEREVSDL
+737 KKELEALEREVNDL
-751 QVKVATS
+751 QVKAATS
-758 GNKLSAVLMSEISN
+758 GNKLSAVLMSEIAN
-772 LERRFLQLNKEREK
+772 LQKRFSQLDKEREK
-786 FEKEIEDVENAIKDT
+786 FEGEIENVENAIKDT
-801 QENYGKA
+801 QERYDRA

-822 RKRRSELLNEL
+822 RKRRNELLGEL
-833 SNLQKQREE
+833 GSLQKHREE
-842 TYGSSQKVAEEI
+842 IYGNSQKVAAEL
-854 NALKVKEAGY
+854 NALKVKEAELK
-864 RVKFETAEEEYKKYK
+864 VKFETAEEEYNKYK
-879 IDGVNIEE
+879 VEGVKIEE
-887 GETLEKIN
+887 GETIEKIN

-934 KLDDERNRILS
+934 KLNDEKGRILS

-959 KTLSDINSIF
+959 KTLSEINSIF

-976 TKGKAELVPED
+976 THGKAELVPED
-987 PNNVFSSGLDI
+987 PNDVFSSGLDI
-998 AVELPNKRVRNIRGL
+998 AIELPNKKVRNIMGL

-1058 VKAYSASSQFII
+1058 VKAYSTSSQFII

-1087 TMNDEGISRVVSV
+1087 TMNDAGISRVVSV
-1100 KMPEQKAQ
+1100 KMPEQKS

>member
-16 AGHVKFDF
+16 AGHIKFDF

-56 EMRSDLLTDLIF
+56 EMRSDILTDLIF
-68 NGGKSGRQA
+68 NGGKNGRQA
-77 EHAKVNVILDNLKK
+77 EHAKVNVILDNSKK
-91 EFHGIEESE
+91 EFHGIEENE

-110 GKSIYRING
+110 GKSVYRVNG
-119 KASTREEVL
+119 KASTREEIL

-156 NEDRLSLINDIS
+156 NEDRLNLINDIS

-183 MKKVEDNISKI
+183 MKKVESNISKI
-194 ETVLN
+194 DTVLN
-199 EKQKLMAQLEK
+199 EKRKLMAQLEK
-210 EKTRAVEFQELKGK
+210 EKTRAIEFQQLKGR
-224 YASFLSKQSTI
+224 YSALLSKQSMI
-235 KRDSADSELKAIL
+235 KKDIAYSELQSIL
-248 EKLKEAEKGNEEL
+248 DQLKEAEKGNETL
-261 SSEISKLN
+261 SSEIEKLN
-269 EKVKK
+269 DRVKK
-274 INEEVEVIN
+274 INDEINVIN

-316 NDNEQLNNIILSIEE
+316 NDNSQLNNIISSIEE

-340 KQIKEE
+340 QQIKDEE
-346 EEEKKKLEE
+346 SEKKRLEE
-355 RITALNSKKLFLVE
+355 RIGALNSKKLSLIE

-376 YLKTK
+376 YVKNK
-381 ESLEKRIYDID
+381 ELLEKKIYDID
-392 KKIYEQKVA
+392 KKIYEQKLA
-401 LANYPKIAELQ
+401 LANYPKIAEIQ
-412 EELTGLDSSRN
+412 EELTELDSN
-423 DLEKT
+423 KNEVDKT
-428 IKEMTLSFSSL
+428 VKEMTLSFSEL

-446 KIQAKREADSIYLLR
+446 KAQVKREADAIYLLR
-461 ENLLNQRNSLSSQN
+461 ENLFNQRNSLSYQN
-475 RAVEVVNRLKKEIN
+475 KVIEIVNKLKNEIN
-489 GIYGLVSELFSL
+489 GIYGTVSELFSL

-518 DFIIVENEEIA
+518 EFVVVENEEVA
-529 RQCIEQLKNERLG
+529 RQCIEKLKKEKLG
-542 FYTFIPLTTVKSGYS
+542 FYTFIPITTVRSSYS
-557 FDKLNDQRI
+557 FDKINDQRI

-574 SFTENLAPAMKFV
+574 NFEQNLLPVMKFV
-587 FGDTVLV
+587 FGDTLLV
-594 KDFDSAKGLIHQ
+594 RDFDAAKELINK
-606 YRMVLQDGTVFEKT
+606 YRMVLQDGTVFERT
-620 GTVSGGHFDMPNIL
+620 GTVSGGHFDIPNIL
-634 NVNKKIAEINAGI
+634 NVNKKIAEINAELN
-647 SEHSKLKE
+647 EHSKLKE

-677 RQKTL
+677 RQKNL
-682 DETKGKISK
+682 DEIKAKISQ
-691 LLQEKSKFTGT
+691 LLKEKSKFTGT
-702 ESEISESIRSLENE
+702 ESEISDSIRSLEGE
-716 NQNLKSKL
+716 KLNLTSKL
-724 EELEKSKPDIVDH
+724 EEIENEKPEKIIDH
-737 GKEIEAIEREVSDL
+737 KKEIEALDREVNEL

-772 LERRFLQLNKEREK
+772 LEKRFSQLNKERDK
-786 FEKEIEDVENAIKDT
+786 FEREIEEVQNAIKNT
-801 QENYGKA
+801 QENYDKA
-808 RKELSNKSNNLSML
+808 RKELSARSDNLSML
-822 RKRRSELLNEL
+822 RKRRNEL
-833 SNLQKQREE
+833 STELGNLQKQRDDI
-842 TYGSSQKVAEEI
+842 YSNSQKIASEL
-854 NALKVKEAGY
+854 NALKVKEAGS
-864 RVKFETAEEEYKKYK
+864 RVKFETAEEEYNKYK
-879 IDGVNIEE
+879 VDGIKIED
-887 GETLEKIN
+887 GETIEKIT
-895 KEINSLNSKINS
+895 KELNSINSKINS

-916 KTFMETQQQYEEF
+916 KTFMETQQQYEDF
-929 NVKLG
+929 NVKLE
-934 KLDDERNRILS
+934 KLNEERGRILA

-959 KTLSDINSIF
+959 KTLSEINSIF

-1058 VKAYSASSQFII
+1058 VKAYSDSSQFII

-1087 TMNDEGISRVVSV
+1087 TMNDQGISRVVSV
-1100 KMPEQKAQ
+1100 KMPEQKS

>member
-24 VNGFNAIAG
+24 INGFNAIAG

-56 EMRSDLLTDLIF
+56 EMRSDVLTDLIF

-77 EHAKVNVILDNLKK
+77 ENAKVNVVLDNSKGD
-91 EFHGIEESE
+91 FHGIEEKE
-100 VSISRKVDKN
+100 VSLSRKVDKN
-110 GKSIYRING
+110 GKSVYRING

-141 NIIPQGRILEVVGTS
+141 NIISQGRILEVVGTS

-183 MKKVEDNISKI
+183 MKKVEENISKI
-194 ETVLN
+194 GTVLN

-210 EKTRAVEFQELKGK
+210 EKTRAIEFQELKGRQ
-224 YASFLSKQSTI
+224 ASLLSKQSMI
-235 KRDSADSELKAIL
+235 KRDKAHLELQAIL
-248 EKLKEAEKGNEEL
+248 EKLKEAEKGNESL
-261 SSEISKLN
+261 SSEIEALN
-269 EKVKK
+269 EKAKK
-274 INEEVEVIN
+274 INDEVNTIN
-283 TKAEAEGEKEILDAE
+283 TKAEAEGEKEILEAE
-298 NKAKEF
+298 NKTKEF

-316 NDNEQLNNIILSIEE
+316 NDNEQLNNILLSIEE
-331 LSKSQEELK
+331 LSRSQEDMK
-340 KQIKEE
+340 QQIKTEE
-346 EEEKKKLEE
+346 AEKKRLEE
-355 RITALNSKKLFLVE
+355 RISALNSKKISLIE

-376 YLKTK
+376 YIKTR
-381 ESLEKRIYDID
+381 ETLEKKIYDTD
-392 KKIYEQKVA
+392 KKIYEQKIA
-401 LANYPKIAELQ
+401 LANYPKIAEMQ
-412 EELTGLDSSRN
+412 EDLTKLESSRN
-423 DLEKT
+423 EVEKE
-428 IKEMTLSFSSL
+428 IKEMTLSFSAL
-439 KPEIDKL
+439 KPEIDRL
-446 KIQAKREADSIYLLR
+446 KTQAKREADSIYLLR
-461 ENLLNQRNSLSSQN
+461 ENLLNQRNALSSQN
-475 RAVEVVNRLKKEIN
+475 RVIDIVNRLKKEIN
-489 GIYGLVSELFSL
+489 GIHGTVSELFSL
-501 KNEEYST
+501 KNEGYSI

-518 DFIIVENEEIA
+518 DFIVIDNEETA
-529 RQCIEQLKNERLG
+529 RQCIDKLKKEKLG
-542 FYTFIPLTTVKSGYS
+542 FYTFVPLTTVKSSYNLEKI
-557 FDKLNDQRI
+557 DDTRI
-566 IDYIINLV
+566 VDYIINLV
-574 SFTENLAPAMKFV
+574 DFDDAFLQAMKFV

-594 KDFDSAKGLIHQ
+594 KDFDSAKELINK
-606 YRMVLQDGTVFEKT
+606 YRMVLPDGTVFERT
-620 GTVSGGHFDMPNIL
+620 GTVSGGHFDVPNIL
-634 NVNKKIAEINAGI
+634 NVNKKIAEINAEI
-647 SEHSKLKE
+647 SEHSNLKE
-655 KYDEEVI
+655 KYDEDLV

-682 DETKGKISK
+682 EESKGKIAR
-691 LLQEKSKFTGT
+691 LLQERSKFTGT
-702 ESEISESIRSLENE
+702 ESEISDSIRALENE
-716 NQNLKSKL
+716 KMNLTSKL
-724 EELEKSKPDIVDH
+724 GDTEKNKPDIIDH
-737 GKEIEAIEREVSDL
+737 KKELEALEREVNDL
-751 QVKVATS
+751 QVKAATS
-758 GNKLSAVLMSEISN
+758 GNKLSAVLMSEIAN
-772 LERRFLQLNKEREK
+772 LQKRFSQLDKEREK
-786 FEKEIEDVENAIKDT
+786 FEGEIENVENAIKDT
-801 QENYGKA
+801 QERYDRA

-822 RKRRSELLNEL
+822 RKRRNELLGEL
-833 SNLQKQREE
+833 GSLQKHREE
-842 TYGSSQKVAEEI
+842 IYGNSQKVAAEL
-854 NALKVKEAGY
+854 NALKVKEAELK
-864 RVKFETAEEEYKKYK
+864 VKFETAEEEYNKYK
-879 IDGVNIEE
+879 VEGVKIEE
-887 GETLEKIN
+887 GETIEKIN

-934 KLDDERNRILS
+934 KLNDEKGRILS

-959 KTLSDINSIF
+959 KTLSEINSIF

-976 TKGKAELVPED
+976 THGKAELVPED
-987 PNNVFSSGLDI
+987 PNDVFSSGLDI
-998 AVELPNKRVRNIRGL
+998 AIELPNKKVRNIMGL

-1058 VKAYSASSQFII
+1058 VKAYSTSSQFII

-1087 TMNDEGISRVVSV
+1087 TMNDAGISRVVSV
-1100 KMPEQKAQ
+1100 KMPEQKS

>member
-24 VNGFNAIAG
+24 INGFNAIAG

-56 EMRSDLLTDLIF
+56 EMRSDVLTDLIF

-77 EHAKVNVILDNLKK
+77 ENAKVNVVLDNSKGD
-91 EFHGIEESE
+91 FHGIEEKE
-100 VSISRKVDKN
+100 VSLSRKVDKN
-110 GKSIYRING
+110 GKSVYRING

-141 NIIPQGRILEVVGTS
+141 NIISQGRILEVVGTS

-183 MKKVEDNISKI
+183 MKKVEENISKI
-194 ETVLN
+194 GTVLN

-210 EKTRAVEFQELKGK
+210 EKTRAIEFQELKGRQ
-224 YASFLSKQSTI
+224 ASLLSKQSMI
-235 KRDSADSELKAIL
+235 KRDKAHLELQAIL
-248 EKLKEAEKGNEEL
+248 EKLKEAEKGNESL
-261 SSEISKLN
+261 SSEIEALN
-269 EKVKK
+269 EKAKK
-274 INEEVEVIN
+274 INDEVNTIN
-283 TKAEAEGEKEILDAE
+283 TKAEAEGEKEILEAE
-298 NKAKEF
+298 NKTKEF

-316 NDNEQLNNIILSIEE
+316 NDNEQLNNILLSIEE
-331 LSKSQEELK
+331 LSRSQEDMK
-340 KQIKEE
+340 QQIKTEE
-346 EEEKKKLEE
+346 AEKKRLEE
-355 RITALNSKKLFLVE
+355 RISALNSKKISLIE

-376 YLKTK
+376 YIKTR
-381 ESLEKRIYDID
+381 ETLEKKIYDTD
-392 KKIYEQKVA
+392 KKIYEQKIA
-401 LANYPKIAELQ
+401 LANYPKIAEMQ
-412 EELTGLDSSRN
+412 EDLTKLESSRN
-423 DLEKT
+423 EVEKE
-428 IKEMTLSFSSL
+428 IKEMTLSFSAL
-439 KPEIDKL
+439 KPEIDRL
-446 KIQAKREADSIYLLR
+446 KTQAKREADSIYLLR
-461 ENLLNQRNSLSSQN
+461 ENLLNQRNALSSQN
-475 RAVEVVNRLKKEIN
+475 RVIDIVNRLKKEIN
-489 GIYGLVSELFSL
+489 GIHGTVSELFSL
-501 KNEEYST
+501 KNEEYSI

-518 DFIIVENEEIA
+518 DFIVIDNEETA
-529 RQCIEQLKNERLG
+529 RQCIDKLKKEKLG
-542 FYTFIPLTTVKSGYS
+542 FYTFVPLTTVKSSYNLE
-557 FDKLNDQRI
+557 KINDTRI
-566 IDYIINLV
+566 VDYIINLV
-574 SFTENLAPAMKFV
+574 DFDDAFLQAMKFV

-594 KDFDSAKGLIHQ
+594 KDFDSAKELINK
-606 YRMVLQDGTVFEKT
+606 YRMVLPDGTVFERT
-620 GTVSGGHFDMPNIL
+620 GTVSGGHFDVPNIL
-634 NVNKKIAEINAGI
+634 NVNKKIAEINAEI
-647 SEHSKLKE
+647 SEHSNLKE
-655 KYDEEVI
+655 KYDEDLV

-682 DETKGKISK
+682 EESKGKIAR
-691 LLQEKSKFTGT
+691 LLQERSKFTGT
-702 ESEISESIRSLENE
+702 ESEISDSIRALENE
-716 NQNLKSKL
+716 KMNLTSKL
-724 EELEKSKPDIVDH
+724 GDTEKNKPDIIDH
-737 GKEIEAIEREVSDL
+737 KKELEALEREVNDL
-751 QVKVATS
+751 QVKAATS
-758 GNKLSAVLMSEISN
+758 GNKLSAVLMSEIAN
-772 LERRFLQLNKEREK
+772 LQKRFSQLDKEREK
-786 FEKEIEDVENAIKDT
+786 FEGEIENVENAIKDT
-801 QENYGKA
+801 QERYDRA

-822 RKRRSELLNEL
+822 RKRRNELLGEL
-833 SNLQKQREE
+833 GSLQKHREE
-842 TYGSSQKVAEEI
+842 IYGNSQKVAAEL
-854 NALKVKEAGY
+854 NALKVKEAELK
-864 RVKFETAEEEYKKYK
+864 VKFETAEEEYNKYK
-879 IDGVNIEE
+879 VEGVKIEE
-887 GETLEKIN
+887 GETIEKIN

-934 KLDDERNRILS
+934 KLNDEKGRILS

-959 KTLSDINSIF
+959 KTLSEINSIF

-976 TKGKAELVPED
+976 THGKAELVPED
-987 PNNVFSSGLDI
+987 PNDVFSSGLDI
-998 AVELPNKRVRNIRGL
+998 AIELPNKKVRNIMGL

-1058 VKAYSASSQFII
+1058 VKAYSTSSQFII

-1087 TMNDEGISRVVSV
+1087 TMNDAGISRVVSV
-1100 KMPEQKAQ
+1100 KMPEQKS

>member
-16 AGHVKFDF
+16 AGHIKFDF

-77 EHAKVNVILDNLKK
+77 EHAKVNVILDNSKK
-91 EFHGIEESE
+91 EFHGIEENE

-128 NVLSLVKFRQDGF
+128 NVLALVKFRQDGF

-194 ETVLN
+194 QTVLN

-210 EKTRAVEFQELKGK
+210 EKTRAVEFQELKGR
-224 YASFLSKQSTI
+224 YASLLSKQSTI
-235 KRDSADSELKAIL
+235 KRDAADSELQAIL

-261 SSEISKLN
+261 SEEISKLN

-274 INEEVEVIN
+274 INEEVESIN
-283 TKAEAEGEKEILDAE
+283 TKAEAEGEKEILEAE

-355 RITALNSKKLFLVE
+355 KITTLNSRKLSLVE

-392 KKIYEQKVA
+392 KKIYELKIA
-401 LANYPKIAELQ
+401 LANYPRIAELQ
-412 EELTGLDSSRN
+412 EELTGLEASRN

-428 IKEMTLSFSSL
+428 IKGMTLSFSSL

-461 ENLLNQRNSLSSQN
+461 ESLLNQRNSLSSQN
-475 RAVEVVNRLKKEIN
+475 RAVEVVNRLKKDIN

-518 DFIIVENEEIA
+518 DFIIVENEETA
-529 RQCIEQLKNERLG
+529 RQCIEKLKNEKLG
-542 FYTFIPLTTVKSGYS
+542 FYTFIPLTTVKSGYG

-574 SFTENLAPAMKFV
+574 NFDEKLAPAMKFV

-594 KDFDSAKGLIHQ
+594 KDFDSAKGLMHQ

-634 NVNKKIAEINAGI
+634 NVNKKIAEINAEI

-655 KYDEEVI
+655 EYDEEII
-662 EKESTLNSLMTEIKV
+662 EKESTLNSIMTEIKV
-677 RQKTL
+677 RQKNL
-682 DETKGKISK
+682 DETKGKIAK
-691 LLQEKSKFTGT
+691 IMQEKSKFTGT
-702 ESEISESIRSLENE
+702 ESEISESIQSLENE
-716 NQNLKSKL
+716 NLNLKSKL
-724 EELEKSKPDIVDH
+724 EELDKNKPDIVDH
-737 GKEIEAIEREVSDL
+737 KKEIEALEREVNDL

-772 LERRFLQLNKEREK
+772 LERRFSQLNKERER

-801 QENYGKA
+801 QENYDKA

-833 SNLQKQREE
+833 NSLQKQREAI
-842 TYGSSQKVAEEI
+842 YGNSQKVAEEI
-854 NALKVKEAGY
+854 NALKVKEAAS

-879 IDGVNIEE
+879 IEGVKVEE

-895 KEINSLNSKINS
+895 REINSLNSKINS

-929 NVKLG
+929 NVKLE
-934 KLDDERNRILS
+934 KLNDERNRILS

-998 AVELPNKRVRNIRGL
+998 SVELPNKRVRNIRGL

-1023 SLIMALSKY
+1023 SLIMALSKS

-1052 GNFSAL
+1052 GTFSAL

-1100 KMPEQKAQ
+1100 KMPEQKTQ

>member
-16 AGHVKFDF
+16 AGHIKFDF

-68 NGGKSGRQA
+68 NGGKSGRQS
-77 EHAKVNVILDNLKK
+77 EHAKVNVILDNSNK

-100 VSISRKVDKN
+100 VSISRKIDKN

-128 NVLSLVKFRQDGF
+128 NILALVKFRQDGF

-183 MKKVEDNISKI
+183 MKKVEENISKI
-194 ETVLN
+194 DTVLN
-199 EKQKLMAQLEK
+199 EKRKLMAQLEK
-210 EKTRAVEFQELKGK
+210 EKTRAVEFQELKSR
-224 YASFLSKQSTI
+224 YASLLSKQSMI
-235 KRDSADSELKAIL
+235 KRDSAYSELQFIL
-248 EKLKEAEKGNEEL
+248 EKLKEVEKGNEEL
-261 SSEISKLN
+261 SSEIVKLN

-274 INEEVEVIN
+274 INEEVNIIN
-283 TKAEAEGEKEILDAE
+283 TKAESEGEKEILEAE

-331 LSKSQEELK
+331 LSKSQEEIRR
-340 KQIKEE
+340 QIKEE
-346 EEEKKKLEE
+346 EAEKDKLEE
-355 RITALNSKKLFLVE
+355 KIASLNSKKLSLIE

-381 ESLEKRIYDID
+381 EALEKRIYDID
-392 KKIYEQKVA
+392 KKIYEQKVV
-401 LANYPKIAELQ
+401 LANYPKIAEIQ
-412 EELTGLDSSRN
+412 DELTKLESSKNETER
-423 DLEKT
+423 T
-428 IKEMTLSFSSL
+428 VKEMTLSFSAL

-446 KIQAKREADSIYLLR
+446 KMQAKRESESVYLLR
-461 ENLLNQRNSLSSQN
+461 ENLLNQRNVLSSQN
-475 RAVEVVNRLKKEIN
+475 RAIEVVNKLRKEIT
-489 GIYGLVSELFSL
+489 GLYGLVSELFSL

-513 IGRRG
+513 IGRRV
-518 DFIIVENEEIA
+518 DFIVVENEEIA
-529 RQCIEQLKNERLG
+529 RQCIEKLKKEKLG
-542 FYTFIPLTTVKSGYS
+542 FYTFIPLNVVKSSYNLE
-557 FDKLNDQRI
+557 KINDERI

-574 SFTENLAPAMKFV
+574 NFDSKFARAMNFV

-594 KDFDSAKGLIHQ
+594 KNFASAKEIINK
-606 YRMVLQDGTVFEKT
+606 YRMVLPDGTVFEKT

-634 NVNKKIAEINAGI
+634 NINKKITEINYEVT
-647 SEHSKLKE
+647 EHSKMKE
-655 KYDEEVI
+655 KYDEEII

-677 RQKTL
+677 RQQAL
-682 DETKGKISK
+682 NEINDKISK
-691 LLQEKSKFTGT
+691 LLHEKSKFTGT
-702 ESEISESIRSLENE
+702 ESEISNRVRDLENE
-716 NQNLKSKL
+716 NLGLKSKL
-724 EELEKSKPDIVDH
+724 GELEKNKPDIIDH
-737 GKEIEAIEREVSDL
+737 KKEIETLEREVNDL
-751 QVKVATS
+751 HVKVATS
-758 GNKLSAVLMSEISN
+758 GNKLSAVLMSETSN
-772 LERRFLQLNKEREK
+772 LEKRFSQLSKERSK
-786 FEKEIEDVENAIKDT
+786 FEKEIEDVENLIKNT
-801 QENYGKA
+801 QENYEQA
-808 RKELSNKSNNLSML
+808 RKELSSKSNSLNML
-822 RKRRSELLNEL
+822 RKRRTELLSELNDI
-833 SNLQKQREE
+833 QKKREE
-842 TYGSSQKVAEEI
+842 TYGNSQKVAEEL
-854 NALKVKEAGY
+854 NTLKVKEAGL
-864 RVKFETAEEEYKKYK
+864 RVKFETAEEEYNKYK
-879 IDGVNIEE
+879 IEGIKPED
-887 GETLEKIN
+887 GETIEKIS
-895 KEINSLNSKINS
+895 KELNSLNSKINS

-916 KTFMETQQQYEEF
+916 KTFIETQKQYEEF
-929 NVKLG
+929 NIKLE
-934 KLDDERNRILS
+934 KLNDEKSRILS
-945 VISEIEQKK
+945 VITEIEQKK

-976 TKGKAELVPED
+976 TKGKAELVPDD
-987 PNNVFSSGLDI
+987 PSNVFSSGLDI
-998 AVELPNKRVRNIRGL
+998 SVELPNKKVRNIRGL

-1032 TDAVFYVLDEV
+1032 TEAVFYVLDEV

-1100 KMPEQKAQ
+1100 KMPDQKT

>member
-24 VNGFNAIAG
+24 INGFNAIAG

-56 EMRSDLLTDLIF
+56 EMRSDVLTDLIF

-77 EHAKVNVILDNLKK
+77 ENAKVNVVLDNSKGD
-91 EFHGIEESE
+91 FHGIEEKE
-100 VSISRKVDKN
+100 VSLSRKVDKN
-110 GKSIYRING
+110 GKSVYRING

-141 NIIPQGRILEVVGTS
+141 NIISQGRILEVVGTS

-183 MKKVEDNISKI
+183 MKKVEENISKI
-194 ETVLN
+194 GTVLN

-210 EKTRAVEFQELKGK
+210 EKTRAIEFQELKGRQ
-224 YASFLSKQSTI
+224 ASLLSKQSMI
-235 KRDSADSELKAIL
+235 KRDKAHLELQAIL
-248 EKLKEAEKGNEEL
+248 EKLKEAEKGNESL
-261 SSEISKLN
+261 SSEIEALN
-269 EKVKK
+269 EKAKK
-274 INEEVEVIN
+274 INDEVNTIN
-283 TKAEAEGEKEILDAE
+283 TKAEAEGEKEILEAE
-298 NKAKEF
+298 NKTKEF

-316 NDNEQLNNIILSIEE
+316 NDNEQLNNILLSIEE
-331 LSKSQEELK
+331 LSRSQEDMK
-340 KQIKEE
+340 QQIKTEE
-346 EEEKKKLEE
+346 AEKKRLEE
-355 RITALNSKKLFLVE
+355 RISALNSKKISLIE

-376 YLKTK
+376 YIKTR
-381 ESLEKRIYDID
+381 ETLEKKIYDTD
-392 KKIYEQKVA
+392 KKIYEQKIA
-401 LANYPKIAELQ
+401 LANYPKIAEMQ
-412 EELTGLDSSRN
+412 EDLTKLESSRN
-423 DLEKT
+423 EVEKE
-428 IKEMTLSFSSL
+428 IKEMTLSFSAL
-439 KPEIDKL
+439 KPEIDRL
-446 KIQAKREADSIYLLR
+446 KTQAKREADSIYLLR
-461 ENLLNQRNSLSSQN
+461 ENLLNQRNALSSQN
-475 RAVEVVNRLKKEIN
+475 RVIDIVNRLKKEIN
-489 GIYGLVSELFSL
+489 GIHGTVSELFSL
-501 KNEEYST
+501 KNEEYSI

-518 DFIIVENEEIA
+518 DFIVIDNEETA
-529 RQCIEQLKNERLG
+529 RQCIDKLKKEKLG
-542 FYTFIPLTTVKSGYS
+542 FYTFVPLTTVKSSYNLEKI
-557 FDKLNDQRI
+557 DDTRI
-566 IDYIINLV
+566 VDYIINLV
-574 SFTENLAPAMKFV
+574 DFDDAFLQAMKFV

-594 KDFDSAKGLIHQ
+594 KDFDSAKELINK
-606 YRMVLQDGTVFEKT
+606 YRMVLPDGTVFERT
-620 GTVSGGHFDMPNIL
+620 GTVSGGHFDVPNIL
-634 NVNKKIAEINAGI
+634 NVNKKIAEINAEI
-647 SEHSKLKE
+647 SEHSNLKE
-655 KYDEEVI
+655 KYDEDLV

-682 DETKGKISK
+682 EESKGKIAR
-691 LLQEKSKFTGT
+691 LLQERSKFTGT
-702 ESEISESIRSLENE
+702 ESEISDSIRALENE
-716 NQNLKSKL
+716 KMNLTSKL
-724 EELEKSKPDIVDH
+724 GDTEKNKPDIIDH
-737 GKEIEAIEREVSDL
+737 KKELEALEREVNDL
-751 QVKVATS
+751 QVKAATS
-758 GNKLSAVLMSEISN
+758 GNKLSAVLMSEIAN
-772 LERRFLQLNKEREK
+772 LQKRFSQLDKEREK
-786 FEKEIEDVENAIKDT
+786 FEGEIENVENAIKDT
-801 QENYGKA
+801 QERYDRA

-822 RKRRSELLNEL
+822 RKRRNELLSELG
-833 SNLQKQREE
+833 SLQKHREE
-842 TYGSSQKVAEEI
+842 IYGNSQKVAAEL
-854 NALKVKEAGY
+854 NALKVKEAELK
-864 RVKFETAEEEYKKYK
+864 VKFETAEEEYNKYK
-879 IDGVNIEE
+879 VEGVKIEE
-887 GETLEKIN
+887 GETIEKIN

-934 KLDDERNRILS
+934 KLNDEKGRILS

-959 KTLSDINSIF
+959 KTLSEINSIF

-976 TKGKAELVPED
+976 THGKAELVPED
-987 PNNVFSSGLDI
+987 PNDVFSSGLDI
-998 AVELPNKRVRNIRGL
+998 AIELPNKKVRNIMGL

-1058 VKAYSASSQFII
+1058 VKAYSTSSQFII

-1087 TMNDEGISRVVSV
+1087 TMNDAGISRVVSV
-1100 KMPEQKAQ
+1100 KMPEQKS

>member
-542 FYTFIPLTTVKSGYS
+542 FYTFIPLTTVKSGYG

>member
-24 VNGFNAIAG
+24 INGFNAIAG

-56 EMRSDLLTDLIF
+56 EMRSDVLTDLIF

-77 EHAKVNVILDNLKK
+77 ENAKVNVVLDNSKGD
-91 EFHGIEESE
+91 FHGIEEKE
-100 VSISRKVDKN
+100 VSLSRKVDKN
-110 GKSIYRING
+110 GKSVYRING

-141 NIIPQGRILEVVGTS
+141 NIISQGRILEVVGTS

-183 MKKVEDNISKI
+183 MKKVEENISKI
-194 ETVLN
+194 GTVLN

-210 EKTRAVEFQELKGK
+210 EKTRAIEFQELKGRQ
-224 YASFLSKQSTI
+224 ASLLSKQSMI
-235 KRDSADSELKAIL
+235 KRDKAHLELQAIL
-248 EKLKEAEKGNEEL
+248 EKLKEAEKGNESL
-261 SSEISKLN
+261 SSEIEALN
-269 EKVKK
+269 EKAKK
-274 INEEVEVIN
+274 INDEVNTIN
-283 TKAEAEGEKEILDAE
+283 TKAEAEGEKEILEAE
-298 NKAKEF
+298 NKTKEF

-316 NDNEQLNNIILSIEE
+316 NDNEQLNNILLSIEE
-331 LSKSQEELK
+331 LSRSQEDMK
-340 KQIKEE
+340 QQIKTEE
-346 EEEKKKLEE
+346 AEKKRLEE
-355 RITALNSKKLFLVE
+355 RISALNSKKISLIE

-376 YLKTK
+376 YIKTK
-381 ESLEKRIYDID
+381 ETLEKKIYDTD
-392 KKIYEQKVA
+392 KKIYEQKIA
-401 LANYPKIAELQ
+401 LANYPKIAEMQ
-412 EELTGLDSSRN
+412 EDLTKLESSRN
-423 DLEKT
+423 EVEKE
-428 IKEMTLSFSSL
+428 IKEMTLSFSAL
-439 KPEIDKL
+439 KPEIDRL
-446 KIQAKREADSIYLLR
+446 KTQAKREADSIYLLR
-461 ENLLNQRNSLSSQN
+461 ENLLNQRNALSSQN
-475 RAVEVVNRLKKEIN
+475 RVIDIVNRLKKEIN
-489 GIYGLVSELFSL
+489 GIHGTVSELFSL
-501 KNEEYST
+501 KNEEYSI

-518 DFIIVENEEIA
+518 DFIVIDNEETA
-529 RQCIEQLKNERLG
+529 RQCIDKLKKEKLG
-542 FYTFIPLTTVKSGYS
+542 FYTFVPLTTVKSSYNLE
-557 FDKLNDQRI
+557 KINDTRI
-566 IDYIINLV
+566 VDYIINLV
-574 SFTENLAPAMKFV
+574 DFDDAFLQAMKFV

-594 KDFDSAKGLIHQ
+594 KDFDSAKELINK
-606 YRMVLQDGTVFEKT
+606 YRMVLPDGTVFERT
-620 GTVSGGHFDMPNIL
+620 GTVSGGHFDVPNIL
-634 NVNKKIAEINAGI
+634 NVNKKIAEINAEI
-647 SEHSKLKE
+647 SEHSNLKE
-655 KYDEEVI
+655 KYDEDLV

-682 DETKGKISK
+682 EESKGKIAR
-691 LLQEKSKFTGT
+691 LLQERSKFTGT
-702 ESEISESIRSLENE
+702 ESEISDSIRALENE
-716 NQNLKSKL
+716 KMNLTSKL
-724 EELEKSKPDIVDH
+724 GDTEKNKPDIIDH
-737 GKEIEAIEREVSDL
+737 KKELEALEREVNDL
-751 QVKVATS
+751 QVKAATS
-758 GNKLSAVLMSEISN
+758 GNKLSAVLMSEIAN
-772 LERRFLQLNKEREK
+772 LQKRFSQLDKEREK
-786 FEKEIEDVENAIKDT
+786 FEGEIENVENAIKDT
-801 QENYGKA
+801 QERYDRA

-822 RKRRSELLNEL
+822 RKRRNELLGEL
-833 SNLQKQREE
+833 GSLQKHREE
-842 TYGSSQKVAEEI
+842 IYGNSQKVAAEL
-854 NALKVKEAGY
+854 NALKVKEAELK
-864 RVKFETAEEEYKKYK
+864 VKFETAEEEYNKYK
-879 IDGVNIEE
+879 VEGVKIEE
-887 GETLEKIN
+887 GETIEKIN

-934 KLDDERNRILS
+934 KLNDEKGRILS

-959 KTLSDINSIF
+959 KTLSEINSIF

-976 TKGKAELVPED
+976 THGKAELVPED
-987 PNNVFSSGLDI
+987 PNDVFSSGLDI
-998 AVELPNKRVRNIRGL
+998 AIELPNKKVRNIMGL

-1058 VKAYSASSQFII
+1058 VKAYSTSSQFII

-1087 TMNDEGISRVVSV
+1087 TMNDAGISRVVSV
-1100 KMPEQKAQ
+1100 KMPEQKS